1 MRIAIIGKDFLN
13 MTLDAKQKIGAT
25 LVVGGGIAGVQAA
38 LDLANSGIRVY
49 LLERSPAIGGKM
61 AQLDKTFP
69 TNDCA
74 MCIVSPKL
82 VEAGRH
88 LNIEIMTNA
97 DLVSLEGESGHFK
110 AKIRR
115 HPRYVDMSKCTS
127 CDDCTEVCPIFLP
140 NEFNEGLDQRRA
152 IYRPY
157 PQAVPNTFLV
167 TKRGTSPCKNTCPAE
182 TSAQGYIA
190 LIQAGRYKEAL
201 DVVKEYNPFPA
212 SVGRVCNHPCE
223 EKCNRG
229 KLDSPVAICSLKRF
243 VADWVYEH
251 RDELNKEAQSSE
263 FGVPSDKDEGIE
275 RPKAKI
281 AIIGAGPAGLS
292 CAHQLSRMG
301 YQVTIFEALPVAGG
315 MMRVGIPSYRL
326 PRDVLQREID
336 EIIKHPH
343 VELRLNSPIRN
354 INSLFDAGYSAVFL
368 AMGAHEAQ
376 KLGIPGEDTAGVHH
390 GVPFL
395 QAVSLAERH
404 GIMEG
409 FEDRFLIAF
418 GIPIAP
424 KVGEKTV
431 VIGGGNVA
439 VDAARTALRLGAKE
453 VSILYRRSRDEMP
466 ANSWE
471 IEAAEKEGIAIQIL
485 TAPIEVVAKDGR
497 VSGIRCIKMELGEPD
512 ASGRRRPIPVKDSEY
527 DIPADTMIAAVA
539 QAPEISFLDE
549 SHGLEVTAKGTFA
562 VDSQTLATQRPGVFA
577 GGDVARGPWIL
588 IQAIADGRR
597 GALSIDR
604 YLRGVDLLTPREQI
618 PLPVVDLSQEEIAQR
633 IEEGKV
639 DLTPRTAV
647 PELPERERIRDF
659 REVELVLTEE
669 QAKQEAARCLNC
681 GICSE
686 CHLCVQVCK
695 REAIDHQ
702 QVDVM
707 EELEI
712 GSVILSPG
720 YSLYRPDLSPELGYG
735 RYPNVV
741 TSMEFERMLSASGPW
756 GGHLTRRSP
765 DHREPKKIAFLQC
778 VGSREKERDY
788 CSSVCCMYA
797 TKEAMLAM
805 EHIPGVEIKIFQM
818 DMRAFGKGFDA
829 YFERGKEKGIQYIP
843 CRISGLEEDPETKDI
858 LIQYESSENGHA
870 TREERVDLVILSIGM
885 SALPDA
891 EKLAEASG
899 IELDP
904 HHFCFTRD
912 FQPVETSR
920 AGVFACGAFTEP
932 KDIPDSVIQA
942 SGAAAKALSV
952 IGEARGTLVRKKE
965 YPPEREVLPDEEP
978 RIGAFICSCGTNIA
992 GTVDVKEVVEFAK
1005 SIPGVVHVENTIYT
1019 CSADS
1024 LKLIQERI
1032 QELNLNRVVVASC
1045 TPRTHEPLF
1054 RDTIREVG
1062 LNPYL
1067 FEMANIRDQ
1076 CSWVHMNLKEE
1087 ATEKAKHLV
1096 RMAIGCSRNLEPLHQ
1111 VPRSLVHR
1119 CLIVGGGLAG
1129 MVAALS
1135 MAEQGYQVFLIEREK
1150 SLGGRLRQI
1159 FYSGNGGDPQT
1170 YLREI
1175 IKRIENH
1182 PRIEVLKGYQVVE
1195 HEGAVGNFKT
1205 KVAQL
1210 DGSSQKVLDHGA
1222 TIIATGGKE
1231 YRGKAYLL
1239 GEDPRVITQE
1249 EFEKRLSLSDP
1260 SVSKA
1265 KSIVIIQCVGPWD
1278 EDPAKIFYC
1287 SRICCSVA
1295 VKNAIRI
1302 KELYPEASVTV
1313 LYKDMRTYG
1322 FKESFYTQ
1330 AREKGVLFV
1339 RFGEKKKPSVF
1350 LSNGQLSVQ
1359 LDDPMLHLPFTL
1371 HPDLLVLSEAV
1382 VPNEGSKELA
1392 NLFKFPL
1399 TLDGFFLEAHVKL
1412 RPVDFA
1418 TDGLYLCGMAHYPK
1432 SINETISQAEA
1443 ASARAATILSQE
1455 TLQVGGVVAMVEGE
1469 RCAACLTCVR
1479 VCPYEVPVINAKG
1492 EAEIDLAKCK
1502 GCGTCVAECPARAIE
1517 LMHFRDPQLWAKCEA
1532 LTMEVSSEFKD
1543 NSLIVS

>member
-1 MRIAIIGKDFLN
+1 MN
-13 MTLDAKQKIGAT
+13 EKIGAA

-38 LDLANSGIRVY
+38 LDLANSGIKVY

-88 LNIEIMTNA
+88 LNIDIITNSE
-97 DLVSLEGESGHFK
+97 LVSLEGEAGHFK
-110 AKIRR
+110 AVIRK
-115 HPRYVDMSKCTS
+115 HPRYVDLSKCTS
-127 CDDCTEVCPIFLP
+127 CNDCTEVCPVFLP
-140 NEFNEGLDQRRA
+140 NEFNEGLDQRKA
-152 IYRPY
+152 IYRSY

-190 LIQAGRYKEAL
+190 LIQAGRYQEAL

-229 KLDSPVAICSLKRF
+229 KLDSPVAICALKRF

-251 RDELNKEAQSSE
+251 RDELKKKETTTHGSRLTSHE
-263 FGVPSDKDEGIE
+263 SIEGSE
-275 RPKAKI
+275 RPRAKV
-281 AIIGAGPAGLS
+281 AIVGAGPAGLS

-301 YQVTIFEALPVAGG
+301 YPATIFEALPVAGG

-336 EIIKHPH
+336 EILNHPL
-343 VELRLNSPIRN
+343 VTLKLNTPIRN

-376 KLGIPGEDTAGVHH
+376 KLGIPGEETSGVHH

-395 QAVSLAERH
+395 QAVSLAEKH
-404 GIMEG
+404 GVMEG

-439 VDAARTALRLGAKE
+439 IDAARTALRLGAKE
-453 VSILYRRSRDEMP
+453 VQILYRRSRDEMP

-471 IEAAEKEGIAIQIL
+471 IEAAEREGIKIQIL
-485 TAPIEVVAKDGR
+485 TAPVEVVAKDGR

-512 ASGRRRPIPVKDSEY
+512 ASGRRRPIPVQGSEY
-527 DIPADTMIAAVA
+527 VVSADTMIAAVA

-549 SHGLEVTAKGTFA
+549 SHGLDITSKGTFA
-562 VDSQTLATQRPGVFA
+562 VDPHTLATNRPGVFA

-604 YLRGVDLLTPREQI
+604 YLRGVDLLTPREMI
-618 PLPVVDLSQEEIAQR
+618 PLPVVDLSKEEINQM

-639 DLTPRTAV
+639 DLSPRTKIPEV
-647 PELPERERIRDF
+647 PEKERIQDF
-659 REVELVLTEE
+659 REVELVLTEG
-669 QAKQEAARCLNC
+669 QAKQEAARCLAC

-702 QVDVM
+702 QADMV
-707 EELEI
+707 EELEV

-720 YSLYRPDLSPELGYG
+720 YSLYQPELSPELGYG

-741 TSMEFERMLSASGPW
+741 TSMEFERMLSASGPF
-756 GGHLTRRSP
+756 GGHVTRRS

-778 VGSREKERDY
+778 VGSREKEHDY

-829 YFERGKEKGIQYIP
+829 YFERGKKKGIQYIP
-843 CRISGLEEDPETKDI
+843 CRISGLEEDPETRDI
-858 LIQYESSENGHA
+858 LIQYESSQEGHSVNQ
-870 TREERVDLVILSIGM
+870 EERVDLVILSIGM

-891 EKLAEASG
+891 RMLAKASG
-899 IELDP
+899 VELGL
-904 HHFCFTRD
+904 HQFCLTQD
-912 FQPVETSR
+912 FHPIETSR
-920 AGVFACGAFTEP
+920 PGVFACGAFTEP

-965 YPPEREVLPDEEP
+965 YPPEKEVRTDEEP
-978 RIGAFICSCGTNIA
+978 RVGAFICSCGTNIA

-1005 SIPGVVHVENTIYT
+1005 SLPGVVHVENTIYT

-1024 LKLIQERI
+1024 LKLIQERVK
-1032 QELNLNRVVVASC
+1032 ELNLNRVVVASC

-1076 CSWVHMNLKEE
+1076 CSWVHMNLKAE

-1096 RMAIGCSRNLEPLHQ
+1096 RMAIACSSKLEPLHQ
-1111 VPRSLVHR
+1111 VPRDLVHN
-1119 CLIVGGGLAG
+1119 CLVVGGGLAG
-1129 MVAALS
+1129 MTAALS
-1135 MAEQGYQVFLIEREK
+1135 MAEQGYPVFLIEREK
-1150 SLGGRLRQI
+1150 ELGGRLRQVY
-1159 FYSGNGGDPQT
+1159 YSGNGGDPQVF
-1170 YLREI
+1170 LREL
-1175 IKRIENH
+1175 IKRVEGH
-1182 PRIEVLKGYQVVE
+1182 PKIEVLKGYQVVE

-1205 KVAQL
+1205 KVAQK
-1210 DGSSQKVLDHGA
+1210 DGSGKRVLDHGA

-1231 YRGKAYLL
+1231 YRGHAYFL
-1239 GEDPRVITQE
+1239 GEDSKVITQQ
-1249 EFEKRLSLSDP
+1249 EFEERISLSD
-1260 SVSKA
+1260 SSLSKA
-1265 KSIVIIQCVGPWD
+1265 KSIVMIQCVGPWD
-1278 EDPAKIFYC
+1278 DDPAKVFYC
-1287 SRICCSVA
+1287 SRICCNVA

-1302 KELYPEASVTV
+1302 KELYPEVSVTI

-1322 FKESFYTQ
+1322 FKEAFYTQ
-1330 AREKGVLFV
+1330 AREKGVLFI
-1339 RFGEKKKPSVF
+1339 RFDEKKKPSVS
-1350 LSNGQLSVQ
+1350 LTNGKLSVQ
-1359 LDDPMLHLPFTL
+1359 IEDPMLHLPLAFY
-1371 HPDLLVLSEAV
+1371 PDLLVLSEAV

-1432 SINETISQAEA
+1432 SINETIAQAEA

-1455 TLQVGGVVAMVEGE
+1455 ALQVGGVVAVVEGE

-1502 GCGTCVAECPARAIE
+1502 GCGSCVAECPARAIE
-1517 LMHFRDPQLWAKCEA
+1517 LMHFRDSQLWAKCEA
-1532 LTMEVSSEFKD
+1532 LVMDLSAERIEQRT
-1543 NSLIVS
+1543 

>member
-1 MRIAIIGKDFLN
+1 MN
-13 MTLDAKQKIGAT
+13 EKIGAA

-38 LDLANSGIRVY
+38 LDLANSGIKVY

-88 LNIEIMTNA
+88 LNIEIITNSE
-97 DLVSLEGESGHFK
+97 LVSLEGEVGHFK
-110 AKIRR
+110 AKIRKQ
-115 HPRYVDMSKCTS
+115 PRYVEMNKCTS
-127 CDDCTEVCPIFLP
+127 CNDCTEVCPIFLP

-229 KLDSPVAICSLKRF
+229 KLDRPVSICSLKRF

-251 RDELNKEAQSSE
+251 REELKGQITPHESHMTASISNEQ
-263 FGVPSDKDEGIE
+263 IE
-275 RPKAKI
+275 RPKAKV
-281 AIIGAGPAGLS
+281 AIVGAGPAGLS

-301 YQVTIFEALPVAGG
+301 YSVTIFEALPVAGG

-336 EIIKHPH
+336 EIINHPN
-343 VELRLNSPIRN
+343 VELKLNFPIRN
-354 INSLFDAGYSAVFL
+354 INRLFDAGFSAVFL

-376 KLGIPGEDTAGVHH
+376 KLGIPGEEVVGVHH

-404 GIMEG
+404 GVTEG

-439 VDAARTALRLGAKE
+439 IDAARTALRLGAKK

-471 IEAAEKEGIAIQIL
+471 IEAAEKEGIELQIL
-485 TAPIEVVAKDGR
+485 SAPVEVVSKGER
-497 VSGIRCIKMELGEPD
+497 ISGIRCIKMELGEPD
-512 ASGRRRPIPVKDSEY
+512 ASGRRRPIPIQGSEY
-527 DIPADTMIAAVA
+527 IVPADTMIAAVA

-549 SHGLEVTAKGTFA
+549 SHGLEVTPKGTFA
-562 VDSQTLATQRPGVFA
+562 VDPQTLATNRPGIFA

-604 YLRGVDLLTPREQI
+604 YLRGVDLLTPREQV
-618 PLPVVDLSQEEIAQR
+618 PLPVVDLSKEEIDQMVK
-633 IEEGKV
+633 EGKV
-639 DLTPRTAV
+639 DLTPRTQI
-647 PELPERERIRDF
+647 PELPEKERIQDF
-659 REVELVLTEE
+659 REVELALTEE
-669 QAKQEAARCLNC
+669 QAKREAARCLAC

-702 QVDVM
+702 QAPV
-707 EELEI
+707 EEEI
-712 GSVILSPG
+712 EVGSVILSPG
-720 YSLYRPDLSPELGYG
+720 YSLYRPELSPELGYG

-756 GGHLTRRSP
+756 GGHITRRSS

-778 VGSREKERDY
+778 VGSREKEHDY

-805 EHIPGVEIKIFQM
+805 EHLPGVEIKIFQM

-858 LIQYESSENGHA
+858 LIGYESSNGGQSVHK
-870 TREERVDLVILSIGM
+870 EERVDLAILSIGM

-891 EKLAEASG
+891 LRLAKATG

-904 HHFCFTRD
+904 YEFCLTRD
-912 FQPVETSR
+912 FRPVETSR
-920 AGVFACGAFTEP
+920 PGVFACGAFTEP
-932 KDIPDSVIQA
+932 KDIPDSVVQA
-942 SGAAAKALSV
+942 SGAAAKVLSV

-965 YPPEREVLPDEEP
+965 FPPEREISPQEEP

-992 GTVDVKEVVEFAK
+992 GTVDVKGIVEFAK
-1005 SIPGVVHVENTIYT
+1005 TLPGVVHAENTIYT

-1024 LKLIQERI
+1024 LKLIQERVK
-1032 QELNLNRVVVASC
+1032 ELNLNRVVVASC

-1087 ATEKAKHLV
+1087 ATEKAKDLV
-1096 RMAIGCSRNLEPLHQ
+1096 RMAIACSKNLEPLHQ
-1111 VPRSLVHR
+1111 VPRPLVHS
-1119 CLIVGGGLAG
+1119 CLVVGGGLAG

-1135 MAEQGYQVFLIEREK
+1135 MAEQGYSVFLVEREK
-1150 SLGGRLRQI
+1150 ELGGRLRQI
-1159 FYSGNGGDPQT
+1159 YYSENGGNPQD
-1170 YLREI
+1170 YLKEL
-1175 IKRIENH
+1175 IKRIESH
-1182 PRIEVLKGYQVVE
+1182 PRIEILKGVQVFA

-1205 KVAQL
+1205 KIAKT
-1210 DGSSQKVLDHGA
+1210 DGSMERTIDHGA

-1239 GEDPRVITQE
+1239 GQDTRVITQE
-1249 EFEKRLSLSDP
+1249 ELEKRISLSDP
-1260 SVSKA
+1260 SLSKA
-1265 KSIVIIQCVGPWD
+1265 KSIVMIQCVGPWD
-1278 EDPAKIFYC
+1278 DDRSKSFYC
-1287 SRICCSVA
+1287 SRVCCSVA

-1302 KELYPEASVTV
+1302 KEIYPKASVTI
-1313 LYKDMRTYG
+1313 LYRDMRTYG
-1322 FKESFYTQ
+1322 FKEAFYTQ

-1339 RFGEKKKPSVF
+1339 RFDEKKKPSVS
-1350 LSNGQLSVQ
+1350 LSDGQLCVQ
-1359 LDDPMLHLPFTL
+1359 IEDPMLHLPLTL
-1371 HPDLLVLSEAV
+1371 QPDLLILSEAV

-1392 NLFKFPL
+1392 NLFKFPI

-1443 ASARAATILSQE
+1443 ASARAATVLSQE
-1455 TLQVGGVVAMVEGE
+1455 VLQVGGVVAVVEGE

-1502 GCGTCVAECPARAIE
+1502 GCG
-1517 LMHFRDPQLWAKCEA
+1517 
-1532 LTMEVSSEFKD
+1532 
-1543 NSLIVS
+1543 

>member
-1 MRIAIIGKDFLN
+1 MSPGENR
-13 MTLDAKQKIGAT
+13 KIGAA

-38 LDLANSGIRVY
+38 LDLANSGIKVY

-88 LNIEIMTNA
+88 LNVEIITNSE
-97 DLVSLEGESGHFK
+97 LVSLEGEAGHFK
-110 AKIRR
+110 ATIRK
-115 HPRYVDMSKCTS
+115 HPRYVEMSKCTS
-127 CDDCTEVCPIFLP
+127 CDDCTDVCPILLP
-140 NEFNEGLDQRRA
+140 NEFNERLDQRKA

-201 DVVKEYNPFPA
+201 DVIKEYNPFPA

-229 KLDSPVAICSLKRF
+229 KLDSPVSICSLKRF
-243 VADWVYEH
+243 AADWVYEH
-251 RDELNKEAQSSE
+251 REEL
-263 FGVPSDKDEGIE
+263 KDQITPHASHTALNAPGEMIE
-275 RPKAKI
+275 RPRARI
-281 AIIGAGPAGLS
+281 AIVGAGPAGLS

-301 YQVTIFEALPVAGG
+301 YQTTIFEALPVAGG

-336 EIIKHPH
+336 EILNHPL
-343 VELRLNSPIRN
+343 VELKLDTPIRN
-354 INSLFDAGYSAVFL
+354 INSLFDAGYSAVFV
-368 AMGAHEAQ
+368 AMGAHEPQ
-376 KLGIPGEDTAGVHH
+376 KLGIPGEDAQGVHY

-404 GIMEG
+404 GVMEG

-424 KVGEKTV
+424 KAGEKTV

-439 VDAARTALRLGAKE
+439 IDAARTALRLGAKE

-471 IEAAEKEGIAIQIL
+471 IEAAEKEGIHLQIL
-485 TAPIEVVAKDGR
+485 TAPVEVVAKDGR
-497 VSGIRCIKMELGEPD
+497 VSGVRCVKMELGEPD
-512 ASGRRRPIPVKDSEY
+512 ASGRRRPIPIKGSEF
-527 DIPADTMIAAVA
+527 IVPADTMIASVA

-549 SHGLEVTAKGTFA
+549 SHGLEVTSKGTFS
-562 VDSQTLATQRPGVFA
+562 VDPHTLATNRPGVFA

-618 PLPVVDLSQEEIAQR
+618 PLPVVDLSKDEINEM

-639 DLTPRTAV
+639 DLTQRTMV
-647 PELPERERIRDF
+647 PELPEQERILDF

-669 QAKQEAARCLNC
+669 QAKREAARCLAC

-702 QVDVM
+702 QAPV
-707 EELEI
+707 EEEVEV

-720 YSLYRPDLSPELGYG
+720 YSLYRPELSPELGYG
-735 RYPNVV
+735 RYANVV

-756 GGHLTRRSP
+756 GGHVTRRSS
-765 DHREPKKIAFLQC
+765 DHREPRKIAFLQC
-778 VGSREKERDY
+778 VGSREKEHDY

-805 EHIPGVEIKIFQM
+805 EHVPGVEIKIFQM

-858 LIQYESSENGHA
+858 LIRYESSDGD
-870 TREERVDLVILSIGM
+870 RSSIKEERVDLVILSIGM
-885 SALPDA
+885 SALPNA
-891 EKLAEASG
+891 QMLARASG

-904 HHFCFTRD
+904 HQFCFTQD

-920 AGVFACGAFTEP
+920 SGVFACGAFTEP

-942 SGAAAKALSV
+942 SGAAAKALSI

-965 YPPEREVLPDEEP
+965 YPPEREVSPGEEP
-978 RIGAFICSCGTNIA
+978 RVGVFICSCGTNIA
-992 GTVDVKEVVEFAK
+992 GTVDVKGVVEFAK
-1005 SIPGVVHVENTIYT
+1005 SLPGVAHAENTIYT

-1024 LKLIQERI
+1024 LKLIQERVK
-1032 QELNLNRVVVASC
+1032 ELNLNRVVVASC

-1076 CSWVHMNLKEE
+1076 CSWVHMNLKNE
-1087 ATEKAKHLV
+1087 ATEKAKNLV
-1096 RMAIGCSRNLEPLHQ
+1096 RMAIACSKNLQPLHQ
-1111 VPRSLVHR
+1111 VPRSLVHS

-1129 MVAALS
+1129 MISALS
-1135 MAEQGYQVFLIEREK
+1135 MAEQGYTVYLTEREK
-1150 SLGGRLRQI
+1150 ELGGRLRRI
-1159 FYSGNGGDPQT
+1159 FYSGDGGDPQS
-1170 YLREI
+1170 YLREL
-1175 IKRIENH
+1175 IKKVENH

-1205 KVAQL
+1205 NVAN
-1210 DGSSQKVLDHGA
+1210 GSAQRVLEHGT

-1249 EFEKRLSLSDP
+1249 ELEKRISVSDP
-1260 SVSKA
+1260 DLSRA
-1265 KSIVIIQCVGPWD
+1265 KSVVMIQCVGPWD
-1278 EDPAKIFYC
+1278 EDPAKTFYC

-1302 KELYPEASVTV
+1302 KELHPETSVTI

-1322 FKESFYTQ
+1322 FKEVFYTE
-1330 AREKGVLFV
+1330 ARKKGVLFV
-1339 RFGEKKKPSVF
+1339 RFDEKKKPTVS
-1350 LSNGQLSVQ
+1350 LSNGQLSIQ
-1359 LDDPMLHLPFTL
+1359 IDDPMLHLPLGL
-1371 HPDLLVLSEAV
+1371 HPDVLVLSEAV

-1455 TLQVGGVVAMVEGE
+1455 ALQVGGVVAMVEGE

-1502 GCGTCVAECPARAIE
+1502 GCGSCAAECPARAIE
-1517 LMHFRDPQLWAKCEA
+1517 LMHFRDPQLWAKCQA
-1532 LTMEVSSEFKD
+1532 LVISAAA
-1543 NSLIVS
+1543 

>member
-1 MRIAIIGKDFLN
+1 
-13 MTLDAKQKIGAT
+13 
-25 LVVGGGIAGVQAA
+25 
-38 LDLANSGIRVY
+38 
-49 LLERSPAIGGKM
+49 
-61 AQLDKTFP
+61 
-69 TNDCA
+69 
-74 MCIVSPKL
+74 MCIISPKL

-88 LNIEIMTNA
+88 LNIDIITNA
-97 DLVSLEGESGHFK
+97 ELVSLDGEAGHFK
-110 AKIRR
+110 ATVRK

-127 CDDCTEVCPIFLP
+127 CNDCTEVCPIFLP
-140 NEFNEGLDQRRA
+140 NEFNEGLDQRKA
-152 IYRPY
+152 IYRLY

-167 TKRGTSPCKNTCPAE
+167 TKRGTSPCKHTCPAE
-182 TSAQGYIA
+182 TSAQGYVA

-229 KLDSPVAICSLKRF
+229 KLDTPVSICALKRF

-251 RDELNKEAQSSE
+251 PDELKKEE
-263 FGVPSDKDEGIE
+263 EKEKVVPKEEPE
-275 RPKAKI
+275 RPKAKV

-292 CAHQLSRMG
+292 CAHHLVRMG
-301 YQVTIFEALPVAGG
+301 YQTTIFEALPVAGG

-336 EIIKHPH
+336 EILAQG
-343 VELRLNSPIRN
+343 VELKLNTPIRN
-354 INSLFDAGYSAVFL
+354 INSLFNAGYSAVFL
-368 AMGAHEAQ
+368 AIGAHEAQ
-376 KLGIPGEDTAGVHH
+376 KLGIPGEDALGVHH

-395 QAVSLAERH
+395 QGVSLAERH

-409 FEDRFLIAF
+409 FEDRFVIAF

-424 KVGEKTV
+424 KVGKRTI
-431 VIGGGNVA
+431 VIGGGNTA
-439 VDAARTALRLGAKE
+439 VDASRTALRLGAKE
-453 VSILYRRSRDEMP
+453 VVMVYRRSREEMP

-471 IEAAEKEGIAIQIL
+471 IEEAEKEGVKIELL
-485 TAPIEVVAKDGR
+485 TAPVEVVVKEGR
-497 VSGIRCIKMELGEPD
+497 VTGIQCVKMELGEPD
-512 ASGRRRPIPVKDSEY
+512 ASGRRRPIPIKGSEFV
-527 DIPADTMIAAVA
+527 IPADTMIAAVA
-539 QAPEISFLDE
+539 QAPEISFLE
-549 SHGLEVTAKGTFA
+549 ETHGLEVTPKGTFG
-562 VDSQTLATQRPGVFA
+562 VDPLTLATNRPGVFA

-618 PLPVVDLSQEEIAQR
+618 PLPVVDLSKEEIDEMVEA
-633 IEEGKV
+633 EEV
-639 DLTPRTAV
+639 NLTPRMTVSMLPTA
-647 PELPERERIRDF
+647 ERIKDF

-669 QAKQEAARCLNC
+669 QAKQEAARCLAC

-702 QVDVM
+702 QADIL
-707 EELEI
+707 EELEV

-720 YSLYRPDLSPELGYG
+720 YALYRPELSPELGYG

-756 GGHLTRRSP
+756 GGHVTRRS
-765 DHREPKKIAFLQC
+765 DHQEPKKIAFLQC
-778 VGSREKERDY
+778 VGSREKEHDY

-858 LIQYESSENGHA
+858 LIQYESSDGGHSVK
-870 TREERVDLVILSIGM
+870 EERVDLVILSIGM
-885 SALPDA
+885 SALPDI
-891 EKLAEASG
+891 EDLAKASG
-899 IELDP
+899 IKLDP
-904 HHFCFTRD
+904 HQFCFTQD
-912 FQPVETSR
+912 FHPVETSR
-920 AGVFACGAFTEP
+920 SGVYACGAFTEP

-942 SGAAAKALSV
+942 SGAAAKALSI

-965 YPPEREVLPDEEP
+965 YPPEREVSPEEEP
-978 RIGAFICSCGTNIA
+978 RIGAFICSCGSNIA
-992 GTVDVKEVVEFAK
+992 GTVDVKEIVEYAK
-1005 SIPGVVHVENTIYT
+1005 SLPGVVHAENTIYT

-1087 ATEKAKHLV
+1087 ATEKAKNLV
-1096 RMAIGCSRNLEPLHQ
+1096 RMAIACSKNLEPLHQ
-1111 VPRSLVHR
+1111 VPRSLIHN
-1119 CLIVGGGLAG
+1119 CLVVGGGLAG

-1150 SLGGRLRQI
+1150 DLGGRVRQI
-1159 FYSGNGGDPQT
+1159 YCSGNGGDPQD
-1170 YLREI
+1170 YLREL

-1182 PRIEVLKGYQVVE
+1182 PRIEVLKGYQVVG

-1205 KVAQL
+1205 KVA
-1210 DGSSQKVLDHGA
+1210 DGSTQRVLEHGA

-1231 YRGKAYLL
+1231 YRGKAHLF

-1249 EFEKRLSLSDP
+1249 EFEKRISLSDP
-1260 SVSKA
+1260 SLPKA
-1265 KSIVIIQCVGPWD
+1265 KSIVMIQCVGPWD
-1278 EDPAKIFYC
+1278 EDPSKLFYC

-1295 VKNAIRI
+1295 VKNAIKL
-1302 KELYPEASVTV
+1302 KELYPEASITI

-1322 FKESFYTQ
+1322 FKEAFYTE

-1339 RFGEKKKPSVF
+1339 RFDEKKKPFVS
-1350 LSNGQLSVQ
+1350 LSDGRLAVQ
-1359 LDDPMLHLPFTL
+1359 LEDPMLHLPLTL

-1432 SINETISQAEA
+1432 SINETIAQAEA

-1455 TLQVGGVVAMVEGE
+1455 MLQVGGVVAVVEGE

-1479 VCPYEVPVINAKG
+1479 VCPYDVPVINVKG

-1502 GCGTCVAECPARAIE
+1502 GCGSCAAECPARAIE
-1517 LMHFRDPQLWAKCEA
+1517 LMHFKDPQLWAKCQA
-1532 LTMEVSSEFKD
+1532 LIIESRA
-1543 NSLIVS
+1543 

>member
-1 MRIAIIGKDFLN
+1 MSPTENK
-13 MTLDAKQKIGAT
+13 KIGAA

-38 LDLANSGIRVY
+38 LDLANSGVKVY
-49 LLERSPAIGGKM
+49 LIERSPAIGGKM

-88 LNIEIMTNA
+88 LNIEIITNSE
-97 DLVSLEGESGHFK
+97 LVSLAGEAGHFK
-110 AKIRR
+110 ATIRKN
-115 HPRYVDMSKCTS
+115 PRYVEMSKCTS
-127 CDDCTEVCPIFLP
+127 CNDCTEVCPILLP
-140 NEFNEGLDQRRA
+140 NEFNEGLDQRKA

-201 DVVKEYNPFPA
+201 DVIKEYNPFPA

-229 KLDSPVAICSLKRF
+229 KLDSPVSICSLKRF
-243 VADWVYEH
+243 TADWVYEH
-251 RDELNKEAQSSE
+251 REELKKEEVTNHESRVTSHE
-263 FGVPSDKDEGIE
+263 EIE
-275 RPKAKI
+275 RPKAKT
-281 AIIGAGPAGLS
+281 AIVGAGPAGLS

-301 YQVTIFEALPVAGG
+301 YQITIFEALPVAGG

-336 EIIKHPH
+336 EILRHPL
-343 VELRLNSPIRN
+343 VELKLNTPIRN
-354 INSLFDAGYSAVFL
+354 INSLFDAGYSTIFV
-368 AMGAHEAQ
+368 AMGAHEPQ
-376 KLGIPGEDTAGVHH
+376 KLGIPGEDAQGVHY

-404 GIMEG
+404 GVMEG

-439 VDAARTALRLGAKE
+439 IDAARTALRLGAKE

-471 IEAAEKEGIAIQIL
+471 IEAAEKEGIRLQIL
-485 TAPIEVVAKDGR
+485 TAPVEVMAKDGR
-497 VSGIRCIKMELGEPD
+497 VSGVRCIKMELGEPD
-512 ASGRRRPIPVKDSEY
+512 ASGRRRPIPIKGSEF
-527 DIPADTMIAAVA
+527 IVPADTMIASVA

-549 SHGLEVTAKGTFA
+549 SHGLEVTSKGTFS
-562 VDSQTLATQRPGVFA
+562 VDPHTLATNRPGVFA

-604 YLRGVDLLTPREQI
+604 YLRRVDLLTPREQI
-618 PLPVVDLSQEEIAQR
+618 PLPVVDLSKEEINEM

-639 DLTPRTAV
+639 DLTPRTMA
-647 PELPERERIRDF
+647 PELPEQERIQDF

-669 QAKQEAARCLNC
+669 QAKQEAARCLAC

-702 QVDVM
+702 QAPV
-707 EELEI
+707 EEEI
-712 GSVILSPG
+712 EVGSVILSPG
-720 YSLYRPDLSPELGYG
+720 YSLYQPELSPELGYG
-735 RYPNVV
+735 RYANVV

-756 GGHLTRRSP
+756 GGHVTRRSS

-778 VGSREKERDY
+778 VGSREKEHDY

-805 EHIPGVEIKIFQM
+805 EHVPGVDIKIFQM

-858 LIQYESSENGHA
+858 LIRYESSAGDHSSVKD
-870 TREERVDLVILSIGM
+870 ERVDLAILSIGM
-885 SALPDA
+885 SALPNA
-891 EKLAEASG
+891 QVLASASG
-899 IELDP
+899 IELDS
-904 HHFCFTRD
+904 HQFCFTQD

-920 AGVFACGAFTEP
+920 SGVFACGAFTEP

-942 SGAAAKALSV
+942 SGAAAKALSI

-965 YPPEREVLPDEEP
+965 YPPEREISPDEEP
-978 RIGAFICSCGTNIA
+978 RVGVFVCSCGTNIA
-992 GTVDVKEVVEFAK
+992 GTVNVKEVVEFVK
-1005 SIPGVVHVENTIYT
+1005 SLPGVVHAENTIYT

-1024 LKLIQERI
+1024 LKLIQERVK
-1032 QELNLNRVVVASC
+1032 ELNLNRVVVASC

-1087 ATEKAKHLV
+1087 ATEKAKNLV
-1096 RMAIGCSRNLEPLHQ
+1096 RMAIACSKNLEPLHQ
-1111 VPRSLVHR
+1111 VPRSLVHS

-1129 MVAALS
+1129 MISALS
-1135 MAEQGYQVFLIEREK
+1135 MAEQGYTVYLAEREK
-1150 SLGGRLRQI
+1150 ELGGRLRQI
-1159 FYSGNGGDPQT
+1159 FYSVDGGDPQAF
-1170 YLREI
+1170 LKEL
-1175 IKRIENH
+1175 IKKVERH
-1182 PRIEVLKGYQVVE
+1182 PRIEVLKGYEVVG

-1205 KVAQL
+1205 KVAN
-1210 DGSSQKVLDHGA
+1210 GSAPRVLEHGT
-1222 TIIATGGKE
+1222 TIISTGGRE
-1231 YRGKAYLL
+1231 HRGKAYLL

-1249 EFEKRLSLSDP
+1249 EFEKRISLSDP
-1260 SVSKA
+1260 NLSKA
-1265 KSIVIIQCVGPWD
+1265 KSVVMIQCVGPWD
-1278 EDPAKIFYC
+1278 EDPAKTFYC
-1287 SRICCSVA
+1287 SRVCCSVA

-1302 KELYPEASVTV
+1302 KELHPETSVTI

-1322 FKESFYTQ
+1322 FKETFYTQ

-1339 RFGEKKKPSVF
+1339 RFDEKKKPSVL
-1350 LSNGQLSVQ
+1350 LSDGQLSVQ
-1359 LDDPMLHLPFTL
+1359 IEDPMLHIPLTL
-1371 HPDLLVLSEAV
+1371 RPDVLVLSEAV

-1455 TLQVGGVVAMVEGE
+1455 ALQVGGVVAVVEGE

-1502 GCGTCVAECPARAIE
+1502 GCGSCAAECPARAIE
-1517 LMHFRDPQLWAKCEA
+1517 LMHFRDPQLWAKCQA
-1532 LTMEVSSEFKD
+1532 LVVTAENIARSA
-1543 NSLIVS
+1543 

>member
-1 MRIAIIGKDFLN
+1 MSPNENPKV
-13 MTLDAKQKIGAT
+13 GAA

-38 LDLANSGIRVY
+38 LDLANSGIKVY

-74 MCIVSPKL
+74 MCIISPKL

-88 LNIEIMTNA
+88 LNIEIITNSE
-97 DLVSLEGESGHFK
+97 LVSLDGEAGHFK
-110 AKIRR
+110 ATVRK
-115 HPRYVDMSKCTS
+115 HPRYVDMSQCTS
-127 CDDCTEVCPIFLP
+127 CNDCTEVCPIFLP
-140 NEFNEGLDQRRA
+140 NEFNEGLDQRKA

-229 KLDSPVAICSLKRF
+229 KLDTPVSICALKRF

-251 RDELNKEAQSSE
+251 PDELKKEE
-263 FGVPSDKDEGIE
+263 EKEKVVPKEEPE
-275 RPKAKI
+275 RPKAKV

-292 CAHQLSRMG
+292 CAHHLVRMG
-301 YQVTIFEALPVAGG
+301 YQTTIFEALPVAGG

-336 EIIKHPH
+336 EILAQG
-343 VELRLNSPIRN
+343 VELKLNTPIRN
-354 INSLFDAGYSAVFL
+354 INSLFNAGYSAVFL
-368 AMGAHEAQ
+368 AIGAHEAQ
-376 KLGIPGEDTAGVHH
+376 KLGIPGEDALGVHH

-395 QAVSLAERH
+395 QGVSLAERH

-409 FEDRFLIAF
+409 FEDRFVIAF

-424 KVGEKTV
+424 KVGKRTI
-431 VIGGGNVA
+431 VIGGGNTA
-439 VDAARTALRLGAKE
+439 VDASRTALRLGAKE
-453 VSILYRRSRDEMP
+453 VVMVYRRSREEMP

-471 IEAAEKEGIAIQIL
+471 IEEAEKEGVKIELL
-485 TAPIEVVAKDGR
+485 TAPVEVVVKEGR
-497 VSGIRCIKMELGEPD
+497 VTGIQCVKMELGEPD
-512 ASGRRRPIPVKDSEY
+512 ASGRRRPIPIKGSEFV
-527 DIPADTMIAAVA
+527 IPADTMIAAVA
-539 QAPEISFLDE
+539 QAPEISFLE
-549 SHGLEVTAKGTFA
+549 ETHGLEVTPKGTFG
-562 VDSQTLATQRPGVFA
+562 VDPLTLATNRPGVFA

-618 PLPVVDLSQEEIAQR
+618 PLPVVDLSKEEIDEMVEA
-633 IEEGKV
+633 EEV
-639 DLTPRTAV
+639 NLTPRMTVSMLPTA
-647 PELPERERIRDF
+647 ERIKDF

-669 QAKQEAARCLNC
+669 QAKQEAARCLAC

-702 QVDVM
+702 QADIL
-707 EELEI
+707 EELEV

-720 YSLYRPDLSPELGYG
+720 YALYRPELSPELGYG

-756 GGHLTRRSP
+756 GGHVTRRS
-765 DHREPKKIAFLQC
+765 DHQEPKKIAFLQC
-778 VGSREKERDY
+778 VGSREKEHDY

-858 LIQYESSENGHA
+858 LIQYESSDGGHSVK
-870 TREERVDLVILSIGM
+870 EERVDLVILSIGM
-885 SALPDA
+885 SALPDI
-891 EKLAEASG
+891 EDLAKASG
-899 IELDP
+899 IKLDP
-904 HHFCFTRD
+904 HQFCFTQD
-912 FQPVETSR
+912 FHPVETSR
-920 AGVFACGAFTEP
+920 SGVYACGAFTEP

-942 SGAAAKALSV
+942 SGAAAKALSI

-965 YPPEREVLPDEEP
+965 YPPEREVSPEEEP
-978 RIGAFICSCGTNIA
+978 RIGAFICSCGSNIA
-992 GTVDVKEVVEFAK
+992 GTVDVKEIVEYAK
-1005 SIPGVVHVENTIYT
+1005 SLPGVVHAENTIYT

-1087 ATEKAKHLV
+1087 ATEKAKNLV
-1096 RMAIGCSRNLEPLHQ
+1096 RMAIACSKNLEPLHQ
-1111 VPRSLVHR
+1111 VPRSLIHN
-1119 CLIVGGGLAG
+1119 CLVVGGGLAG

-1150 SLGGRLRQI
+1150 DLGGRVRQI
-1159 FYSGNGGDPQT
+1159 YCSGNGGDPQD
-1170 YLREI
+1170 YLREL

-1182 PRIEVLKGYQVVE
+1182 PRIEVLKGYQVVG

-1205 KVAQL
+1205 KVA
-1210 DGSSQKVLDHGA
+1210 DGSTQRVLEHGA

-1231 YRGKAYLL
+1231 YRGKAHLF

-1249 EFEKRLSLSDP
+1249 EFEKRISLSDP
-1260 SVSKA
+1260 SLPKA
-1265 KSIVIIQCVGPWD
+1265 KSIVMIQCVGPWD
-1278 EDPAKIFYC
+1278 EDPSKLFYC

-1295 VKNAIRI
+1295 VKNAIKL
-1302 KELYPEASVTV
+1302 KELYPEASITI

-1322 FKESFYTQ
+1322 FKEAFYTE

-1339 RFGEKKKPSVF
+1339 RFDEKKKPFVS
-1350 LSNGQLSVQ
+1350 LSDGRLAVQ
-1359 LDDPMLHLPFTL
+1359 LEDPMLHLPLTL

-1432 SINETISQAEA
+1432 SINETIAQAEA

-1455 TLQVGGVVAMVEGE
+1455 MLQVGGVVAVVEGE

-1502 GCGTCVAECPARAIE
+1502 GCGSCAAECPARAIE
-1517 LMHFRDPQLWAKCEA
+1517 LMHFRDCQLQAKCQA
-1532 LTMEVSSEFKD
+1532 LVYSIEQSAES
-1543 NSLIVS
+1543 IA

>member
-1 MRIAIIGKDFLN
+1 MSPQGNK
-13 MTLDAKQKIGAT
+13 KIGAA

-38 LDLANSGIRVY
+38 LDLANSGIKVY

-88 LNIEIMTNA
+88 LNIEVITNSE
-97 DLVSLEGESGHFK
+97 LVSLEGEAGHFK
-110 AKIRR
+110 ATIKI

-127 CDDCTEVCPIFLP
+127 CNDCTEVCPIILP
-140 NEFNEGLDQRRA
+140 NEFNEGLDQRKA

-229 KLDSPVAICSLKRF
+229 KLDSPVSICSLKRF
-243 VADWVYEH
+243 AADWVYEH
-251 RDELNKEAQSSE
+251 RDEIKKEVSSFE
-263 FGVPSDKDEGIE
+263 FRVNPQEEIE
-275 RPKAKI
+275 RPKAKV

-301 YQVTIFEALPVAGG
+301 YQTTIFEALPVAGG

-336 EIIKHPH
+336 EIINHPK
-343 VELRLNSPIRN
+343 VELKLNSPIRN
-354 INSLFDAGYSAVFL
+354 INSLLDAGYSAIFL

-376 KLGIPGEDTAGVHH
+376 KLGIQGEEVSGVHH

-404 GIMEG
+404 GVMEG
-409 FEDRFLIAF
+409 FEDRFLVAF

-424 KVGEKTV
+424 KIGAKTV

-439 VDAARTALRLGAKE
+439 IDAARTALRLGAKE
-453 VSILYRRSRDEMP
+453 VHILYRRSRDEMP

-471 IEAAEKEGIAIQIL
+471 IEAAEKEGIKIQIL
-485 TAPIEVVAKDGR
+485 TAPVEVLAKDGR
-497 VSGIRCIKMELGEPD
+497 VSGVRCIKMELGEPD
-512 ASGRRRPIPVKDSEY
+512 RSGRRRPIPIKGSEFVV
-527 DIPADTMIAAVA
+527 PADTMIAAVA

-549 SHGLEVTAKGTFA
+549 SHGLEVTPKGTFA
-562 VDSQTLATQRPGVFA
+562 VDPHTLVTNRPGIFA

-618 PLPVVDLSQEEIAQR
+618 PLPVVDLSKEEINQM

-639 DLTPRTAV
+639 DLTPRIEI
-647 PELPERERIRDF
+647 PELPEKERIRDF

-669 QAKQEAARCLNC
+669 QAKKEAARCLAC

-702 QVDVM
+702 QAPL
-707 EELEI
+707 EEEI
-712 GSVILSPG
+712 EVGSVILSPG
-720 YSLYRPDLSPELGYG
+720 YSLYRPELSPELGYG

-756 GGHLTRRSP
+756 GGHVTRRSS

-778 VGSREKERDY
+778 VGSREKEHDY

-805 EHIPGVEIKIFQM
+805 EHLPGVEIKIFQM

-829 YFERGKEKGIQYIP
+829 YFERGREKGIQYIP
-843 CRISGLEEDPETKDI
+843 CRISGLEEDPETQDI
-858 LIQYESSENGHA
+858 LIQYEESNGGYA
-870 TREERVDLVILSIGM
+870 VKEDKVDLVILSIGM
-885 SALPDA
+885 SALPEA
-891 EKLAEASG
+891 QMLANASG
-899 IELDP
+899 IDLNS
-904 HHFCFTRD
+904 HQFCFTQD
-912 FQPVETSR
+912 FQPVETNR
-920 AGVFACGAFTEP
+920 PGVFACGAFTEP

-942 SGAAAKALSV
+942 SGAAAKALA
-952 IGEARGTLVRKKE
+952 ILGEARGTLVREKE
-965 YPPEREVLPDEEP
+965 YPPERKISPEEEP

-1005 SIPGVVHVENTIYT
+1005 SLPGVIHAENTIYT

-1024 LKLIQERI
+1024 LKLIQERVRD
-1032 QELNLNRVVVASC
+1032 LNLNRVVVASC

-1062 LNPYL
+1062 LNPFL

-1076 CSWVHMNLKEE
+1076 CSWVHMNFKEE
-1087 ATEKAKHLV
+1087 ATEKAKNLV
-1096 RMAIGCSRNLEPLHQ
+1096 RMAIACSKNLEPLHQ
-1111 VPRSLVHR
+1111 VPRSLIHN

-1129 MVAALS
+1129 MVSALS
-1135 MAEQGYQVFLIEREK
+1135 MAEQGYPVYLIEREK
-1150 SLGGRLRQI
+1150 ELGGRLRQI
-1159 FYSGNGGDPQT
+1159 YSSGNGGDPQA
-1170 YLREI
+1170 YLRELI
-1175 IKRIENH
+1175 EKVENH
-1182 PRIEVLKGYQVVE
+1182 PRIEVLKGYQIVE

-1205 KVAQL
+1205 KIAQVE
-1210 DGSSQKVLDHGA
+1210 GSMQRVLDHGA
-1222 TIIATGGKE
+1222 TIISTGGKE
-1231 YRGKAYLL
+1231 YRGRAYLL
-1239 GEDPRVITQE
+1239 NEDPRVITQE
-1249 EFEKRLSLSDP
+1249 ELEKRISFADP
-1260 SVSKA
+1260 SLSKA
-1265 KSIVIIQCVGPWD
+1265 KSIVMIQCVGPWD
-1278 EDPAKIFYC
+1278 EDSSKSFYC
-1287 SRICCSVA
+1287 SRICCNVA
-1295 VKNAIRI
+1295 VKNAIGI
-1302 KELYPEASVTV
+1302 KERYPMTSVTI

-1322 FKESFYTQ
+1322 FKEAFYTQ
-1330 AREKGVLFV
+1330 AREKGVLFI
-1339 RFGEKKKPSVF
+1339 RFDDKKKPSVS
-1350 LSNGQLSVQ
+1350 LSNGELSVHIE
-1359 LDDPMLHLPFTL
+1359 DPMLHLPLSL

-1455 TLQVGGVVAMVEGE
+1455 VLQVGGVVAVVEGE

-1479 VCPYEVPVINAKG
+1479 VCPYSVPVINAKG

-1502 GCGTCVAECPARAIE
+1502 GCGSCVAECPARAIE
-1517 LMHFRDPQLWAKCEA
+1517 LMHFKDSQLWAKSQA
-1532 LTMEVSSEFKD
+1532 LILGIEHSV
-1543 NSLIVS
+1543 

>member
-1 MRIAIIGKDFLN
+1 MAPDG
-13 MTLDAKQKIGAT
+13 TQKIGAA

-38 LDLANSGIRVY
+38 LDLANSGIKVY

-88 LNIEIMTNA
+88 LNIEIITNSE
-97 DLVSLEGESGHFK
+97 LVSLEGEAGHFK
-110 AKIRR
+110 AAIRK

-127 CDDCTEVCPIFLP
+127 CNDCTEVCPILLP
-140 NEFNEGLDQRRA
+140 NEFNERLDQRKA

-157 PQAVPNTFLV
+157 PQAVPNTYLV
-167 TKRGTSPCKNTCPAE
+167 TKRGTSPCKHTCPAE

-229 KLDSPVAICSLKRF
+229 KLDTPVAICSLKRF

-251 RDELNKEAQSSE
+251 RDELKKEE
-263 FGVPSDKDEGIE
+263 EKEKVVPKEEPE
-275 RPKAKI
+275 RPTAKV

-336 EIIKHPH
+336 EIIHHPN
-343 VELRLNSPIRN
+343 VELKLNTPIRN
-354 INSLFDAGYSAVFL
+354 INSLFEAGYSTIFV

-376 KLGIPGEDTAGVHH
+376 KLGIPGEDALGVHH

-395 QAVSLAERH
+395 QGVSLAERF
-404 GIMEG
+404 GVTEG
-409 FEDRFLIAF
+409 FEDRFIIAF

-424 KVGEKTV
+424 KVGEKTI

-439 VDAARTALRLGAKE
+439 IDAARTALRLGAKQ
-453 VSILYRRSRDEMP
+453 VSIVYRRSREEMP
-466 ANSWE
+466 ANAWE
-471 IEAAEKEGIAIQIL
+471 IEAAEREGIELQLL
-485 TAPIEVVAKDGR
+485 TAPIEVVKEDGH
-497 VSGIRCIKMELGEPD
+497 VKGVKCVKMELGEPD
-512 ASGRRRPIPVKDSEY
+512 ASGRRRPIPIKDSEY
-527 DIPADTMIAAVA
+527 VIPADAMIAAVA
-539 QAPEISFLDE
+539 QAPEISFLE
-549 SHGLEVTAKGTFA
+549 ETHGLEVTPKGTFA
-562 VDSQTLATQRPGVFA
+562 VDPLTLATNRPGIFA

-604 YLRGVDLLTPREQI
+604 YLRKVPLLTPREQI
-618 PLPVVDLSQEEIAQR
+618 PLPVVDLPQDEINQMV
-633 IEEGKV
+633 EEGKV
-639 DLTPRTAV
+639 DLAPRTKV
-647 PELPERERIRDF
+647 PELPEEERVRNF

-669 QAKQEAARCLNC
+669 QAKQEALRCLSC

-686 CHLCVQVCK
+686 CHLCVLVCK
-695 REAIDHQ
+695 REAVDHQ
-702 QVDVM
+702 QAPLL

-720 YSLYRPDLSPELGYG
+720 YSLYNPELSPELGYG
-735 RYPNVV
+735 RYANVV

-756 GGHLTRRSP
+756 GGHVTRRSP

-778 VGSREKERDY
+778 VGSREKDRDY

-805 EHIPGVEIKIFQM
+805 EHTPGVEVKIFQM

-858 LIQYESSENGHA
+858 LIRYEDSNNGHSIK
-870 TREERVDLVILSIGM
+870 EERVDLAILSVGM
-885 SALPDA
+885 SPLPDIQN
-891 EKLAEASG
+891 LAKASG
-899 IELDP
+899 IELDS
-904 HHFCFTRD
+904 HQFCHTQD
-912 FQPVETSR
+912 FRPTETNR
-920 AGVFACGAFTEP
+920 PGVFACGAFTEP

-942 SGAAAKALSV
+942 SGAAARALV
-952 IGEARGTLVRKKE
+952 TIGEARGTLIRTKE
-965 YPPEREVLPDEEP
+965 YPPEREVTPGEEP

-992 GTVDVKEVVEFAK
+992 GTVDVKEVTEFAR
-1005 SIPGVVHVENTIYT
+1005 SLPGVVHTENTIYT

-1024 LKLIQERI
+1024 LQLIQERVK
-1032 QELNLNRVVVASC
+1032 ELNLNRVIVASC

-1076 CSWVHMNLKEE
+1076 CSWVHMNQKEE
-1087 ATEKAKHLV
+1087 ATEKAKELV
-1096 RMAIGCSRNLEPLHQ
+1096 RMAVACSKNLEPLYQ
-1111 VPRSLVHR
+1111 MPRSLNHS
-1119 CLIVGGGLAG
+1119 CLVVGGGLAG
-1129 MVAALS
+1129 MVGALS
-1135 MAEQGYQVFLIEREK
+1135 MADQGYSVYLVEREK
-1150 SLGGRLRQI
+1150 ELGGRLRQI
-1159 FYSGNGGDPQT
+1159 YTSGNGGNPQA
-1170 YLREI
+1170 YLKEL
-1175 IKRIENH
+1175 IEKVESH
-1182 PRIEVLKGYQVVE
+1182 PRIEVLKGYQIQE

-1205 KVAQL
+1205 KAVQL
-1210 DGSSQKVLDHGA
+1210 DGSLQRVLDHGA

-1239 GEDPRVITQE
+1239 GEDSRVITQE

-1260 SVSKA
+1260 MLSET
-1265 KSIVIIQCVGPWD
+1265 KSMVVIQCVGPWD
-1278 EDPAKIFYC
+1278 DDPSRVFYC

-1295 VKNAIRI
+1295 IKNAIRM
-1302 KELYPEASVTV
+1302 KELHPETSVTV

-1322 FKESFYTQ
+1322 FKEEFYTK

-1339 RFGEKKKPSVF
+1339 RFDDKKKPSVS
-1350 LSNGQLSVQ
+1350 LANGKLVIQLE
-1359 LDDPMLHLPFTL
+1359 DPMLHLPL
-1371 HPDLLVLSEAV
+1371 VLNPDLLVLSEAV

-1432 SINETISQAEA
+1432 SINETIAQAEA

-1455 TLQVGGVVAMVEGE
+1455 MLQVGGVVAVVEGE

-1479 VCPYEVPVINAKG
+1479 VCPYDVPVINAKG
-1492 EAEIDLAKCK
+1492 EAEIDPAKCK
-1502 GCGTCVAECPARAIE
+1502 GCGSCVAECPAMAIE
-1517 LMHFRDPQLWAKCEA
+1517 LMHFKENQLEAKCEA
-1532 LTMEVSSEFKD
+1532 LVYSVEQRA
-1543 NSLIVS
+1543 

>member
-1 MRIAIIGKDFLN
+1 
-13 MTLDAKQKIGAT
+13 MTPNENRKIGAA

-38 LDLANSGIRVY
+38 LDLANSGIKVY

-88 LNIEIMTNA
+88 LNIEIITNSE
-97 DLVSLEGESGHFK
+97 LVSLEGKAGHFK
-110 AKIRR
+110 AKVQK

-127 CDDCTEVCPIFLP
+127 CNDCTEVCPILLP
-140 NEFNEGLDQRRA
+140 NTFNEGLDQRKA

-212 SVGRVCNHPCE
+212 SVGRVCSHPCE

-243 VADWVYEH
+243 AADWVYEH
-251 RDELNKEAQSSE
+251 RSELEKKEVTGSVGNGLAPPQRG
-263 FGVPSDKDEGIE
+263 FRPGGKPFLTGVRSHEDIE
-275 RPKAKI
+275 RPKAKV
-281 AIIGAGPAGLS
+281 AIVGGGPAGLS

-301 YQVTIFEALPVAGG
+301 YQTTIFEALPVAGG

-336 EIIKHPH
+336 EILNHPL
-343 VELRLNSPIRN
+343 VELKLNTPIRN

-368 AMGAHEAQ
+368 AMGAHEPQ
-376 KLGIPGEDTAGVHH
+376 KLGIPGEDAAGVHH

-404 GIMEG
+404 GVMEG
-409 FEDRFLIAF
+409 FEDRFIIAF

-424 KVGEKTV
+424 KVGERTI

-439 VDAARTALRLGAKE
+439 IDAARTALRLGAKE

-471 IEAAEKEGIAIQIL
+471 IEEAEKEGIEIKIL
-485 TAPIEVVAKDGR
+485 TAPVEVVVKDSH
-497 VSGIRCIKMELGEPD
+497 VSGVRCVKIELGEPD
-512 ASGRRRPIPVKDSEY
+512 ASGRRRPIPIKGSEFVV
-527 DIPADTMIAAVA
+527 PADAMIASVA

-549 SHGLEVTAKGTFA
+549 SHGLEVTSKGTFA
-562 VDSQTLATQRPGVFA
+562 VDPHTLTTNRPGVFA

-618 PLPVVDLSQEEIAQR
+618 PLPVVDLSKEEINQMF
-633 IEEGKV
+633 EEGKV
-639 DLTPRTAV
+639 SLAPRTVV
-647 PELPERERIRDF
+647 PMLPKEERIRDF
-659 REVELVLTEE
+659 REVELALTEE
-669 QAKQEAARCLNC
+669 QAKQEAARCLSC

-702 QVDVM
+702 QADVE
-707 EELEI
+707 EELEV

-720 YSLYRPDLSPELGYG
+720 YSLYRAELSPELGYG

-756 GGHLTRRSP
+756 GGHVTRRSS
-765 DHREPKKIAFLQC
+765 DHQEPKKIAFLQC
-778 VGSREKERDY
+778 VGSREKERDF

-829 YFERGKEKGIQYIP
+829 YFERGKEKGIQYIR

-858 LIQYESSENGHA
+858 LIQYEGSNGSHSVK
-870 TREERVDLVILSIGM
+870 EDRVDLVILSIGM
-885 SALPDA
+885 SALPNA
-891 EKLAEASG
+891 QMLAKASG

-904 HHFCFTRD
+904 HQFCFTRD

-920 AGVFACGAFTEP
+920 SGVFACGAFTEP

-965 YPPEREVLPDEEP
+965 YPPEREVSPDEEP

-1005 SIPGVVHVENTIYT
+1005 SLPGVVHAENTIYT

-1024 LKLIQERI
+1024 LKLIQERVK
-1032 QELNLNRVVVASC
+1032 ELNLNRVVVASC

-1087 ATEKAKHLV
+1087 ATEKAKNLV
-1096 RMAIGCSRNLEPLHQ
+1096 RMAIACSKNLEPLHQ
-1111 VPRSLVHR
+1111 IPRSLIHS
-1119 CLIVGGGLAG
+1119 CLVVGGGLAG

-1135 MAEQGYQVFLIEREK
+1135 MAEQGYTVYLIEREK
-1150 SLGGRLRQI
+1150 ELGGRLRQI
-1159 FYSGNGGDPQT
+1159 FYSGNGGDPQA
-1170 YLREI
+1170 YLRELI
-1175 IKRIENH
+1175 RRVESHPKIEF
-1182 PRIEVLKGYQVVE
+1182 LKGYQVVE

-1205 KVAQL
+1205 KVANDSAQRI
-1210 DGSSQKVLDHGA
+1210 LDHGT

-1239 GEDPRVITQE
+1239 GEDSRAITQE
-1249 EFEKRLSLSDP
+1249 ELEKRISLSDP
-1260 SVSKA
+1260 SLSKA
-1265 KSIVIIQCVGPWD
+1265 KSIVMIQCVGPWD
-1278 EDPAKIFYC
+1278 EDPSKTFYC
-1287 SRICCSVA
+1287 SRICCNVA

-1302 KELYPEASVTV
+1302 KELYPEASVTI

-1322 FKESFYTQ
+1322 FKETFYTQ

-1339 RFGEKKKPSVF
+1339 RFDEKKKPSVS

-1359 LDDPMLHLPFTL
+1359 IEDPMLNLPLTL

-1382 VPNEGSKELA
+1382 IPNEGSKELA
-1392 NLFKFPL
+1392 NFFKFPL

-1455 TLQVGGVVAMVEGE
+1455 ALQVGGVVAVVEGE

-1492 EAEIDLAKCK
+1492 EAEIDMAKCK
-1502 GCGTCVAECPARAIE
+1502 GCGSCAAECPARAIE
-1517 LMHFRDPQLWAKCEA
+1517 LMHFRDSQLWAKCQA
-1532 LTMEVSSEFKD
+1532 LMFSIEQSA
-1543 NSLIVS
+1543 

>member
-1 MRIAIIGKDFLN
+1 MVD
-13 MTLDAKQKIGAT
+13 KIGAA

-49 LLERSPAIGGKM
+49 LLERAPAIGGKM

-88 LNIEIMTNA
+88 LNIEIITNA
-97 DLVSLEGESGHFK
+97 ELVSLEGGAGQFK
-110 AKIRR
+110 ATIRR

-127 CDDCTEVCPIFLP
+127 CNDCTEVCPIFLP

-167 TKRGTSPCKNTCPAE
+167 TKRGTSPCKSTCPAE
-182 TSAQGYIA
+182 TSAQGYVA

-229 KLDSPVAICSLKRF
+229 KLDTPVSICALKRF
-243 VADWVYEH
+243 AADWVYEH
-251 RDELNKEAQSSE
+251 REELIKEEVTSHQLSVTSFDSE
-263 FGVPSDKDEGIE
+263 KGIE
-275 RPKAKI
+275 RPKAKV
-281 AIIGAGPAGLS
+281 AIVGGGPAGLS
-292 CAHQLSRMG
+292 CAHQLSRMD

-336 EIIKHPH
+336 EIIHHPN
-343 VELRLNSPIRN
+343 VELKLNAPVRN
-354 INSLFDAGYSAVFL
+354 INSLFDAGYSAVFM

-376 KLGIPGEDTAGVHH
+376 KLGIPGEDALGVHH

-395 QAVSLAERH
+395 QGVSLAERY
-404 GIMEG
+404 GVTEG
-409 FEDRFLIAF
+409 LEDRFIIAF

-424 KVGEKTV
+424 RVGEKTI

-439 VDAARTALRLGAKE
+439 IDAARTALRLGAKK

-471 IEAAEKEGIAIQIL
+471 IEAAEKEGIEIQIL
-485 TAPIEVVAKDGR
+485 TAPVEVVVEDNHVKG
-497 VSGIRCIKMELGEPD
+497 VKCVKMELGEPD
-512 ASGRRRPIPVKDSEY
+512 ASGRRRPIPIKGSEFV
-527 DIPADTMIAAVA
+527 IPADTMIAAVA

-549 SHGLEVTAKGTFA
+549 THGLEITPKGTFA
-562 VDSQTLATQRPGVFA
+562 IDPLTLATNRPGIFA

-604 YLRGVDLLTPREQI
+604 YLRGVPFLTPREQI
-618 PLPVVDLSQEEIAQR
+618 PLPVVDLSHEEIDQMV
-633 IEEGKV
+633 EEGKV
-639 DLTPRTAV
+639 DLSPRTKN
-647 PELPERERIRDF
+647 PELPEEERVRNF
-659 REVELVLTEE
+659 REVELVFTEE
-669 QAKQEAARCLNC
+669 QAKQEAARCLAC

-702 QVDVM
+702 QADVL
-707 EELEI
+707 EEFEV

-720 YSLYRPDLSPELGYG
+720 YSLYNPELSPELGYG

-756 GGHLTRRSP
+756 GGHITRRSL
-765 DHREPKKIAFLQC
+765 DHQEPKKIAFLQC
-778 VGSREKERDY
+778 VGSREKEHDY

-829 YFERGKEKGIQYIP
+829 YFERGKEKGIKYIP
-843 CRISGLEEDPETKDI
+843 CRISGLEEDPQTKDI
-858 LIQYESSENGHA
+858 LIRYEDSDGGHSVK
-870 TREERVDLVILSIGM
+870 EEKVDLAILSVGM
-885 SALPDA
+885 SPLPDIQQ
-891 EKLAEASG
+891 LAKASG
-899 IELDP
+899 IELDSYQ
-904 HHFCFTRD
+904 FCRTED
-912 FQPVETSR
+912 FKPIDTNR

-942 SGAAAKALSV
+942 SGAAARALSV
-952 IGEARGTLVRKKE
+952 IGEVRGTLVRKKE
-965 YPPEREVLPDEEP
+965 YPPEREVSREEEP

-992 GTVDVKEVVEFAK
+992 GTVDVKEVTEFVK
-1005 SIPGVVHVENTIYT
+1005 SIPGVVHAENTIYT

-1024 LKLIQERI
+1024 LKLIQERVN
-1032 QELNLNRVVVASC
+1032 ELNLNRVIVASC

-1076 CSWVHMNLKEE
+1076 CSWVHMSQKKE
-1087 ATEKAKHLV
+1087 ATEKAKELV
-1096 RMAIGCSRNLEPLHQ
+1096 RMAVACSRSLEPLHE
-1111 VPRSLVHR
+1111 VPRSLVHSG
-1119 CLIVGGGLAG
+1119 LVVGGGLAG
-1129 MVAALS
+1129 MVNALS
-1135 MAEQGYQVFLIEREK
+1135 IAEQGYPVYLVEREK
-1150 SLGGRLRQI
+1150 ELGGRLRQI
-1159 FYSGNGGDPQT
+1159 YHSGNGGDPQT
-1170 YLREI
+1170 YLRDL
-1175 IKRIENH
+1175 IKKVENH

-1205 KVAQL
+1205 KVAQMN
-1210 DGSSQKVLDHGA
+1210 GSDQKILDHG
-1222 TIIATGGKE
+1222 TTVIATGGRE

-1239 GEDPRVITQE
+1239 GEDSRVITQE

-1260 SVSKA
+1260 SLSKA
-1265 KSIVIIQCVGPWD
+1265 KSIVMIQCVGPWD
-1278 EDPAKIFYC
+1278 EDSSKTFYC
-1287 SRICCSVA
+1287 SRICCNVA

-1302 KELYPEASVTV
+1302 KELHPGASVTI

-1322 FKESFYTQ
+1322 FKEAFYTE

-1339 RFGEKKKPSVF
+1339 RFEDKKKPSVS
-1350 LSNGQLSVQ
+1350 LSDGQISVQ
-1359 LDDPMLHLPFTL
+1359 IEDPMLHLSLNF

-1392 NLFKFPL
+1392 NFFKFPL

-1418 TDGLYLCGMAHYPK
+1418 SDGLYLCGMAHYPK
-1432 SINETISQAEA
+1432 SINETIAQAEA

-1455 TLQVGGVVAMVEGE
+1455 VLQVGGVVAMVEGE

-1479 VCPYEVPVINAKG
+1479 VCPYNVPVINAKG
-1492 EAEIDLAKCK
+1492 EAEIELAKCK
-1502 GCGTCVAECPARAIE
+1502 GCGSCAAECPARAIE
-1517 LMHFRDPQLWAKCEA
+1517 LMHFRDGQLWAKSQA
-1532 LTMEVSSEFKD
+1532 LILSSEFGVQ
-1543 NSLIVS
+1543 SSES

>member
-1 MRIAIIGKDFLN
+1 
-13 MTLDAKQKIGAT
+13 MTHQENKKIGAA

-38 LDLANSGIRVY
+38 LDLANSGIKVY

-88 LNIEIMTNA
+88 LNIDIITNSE
-97 DLVSLEGESGHFK
+97 LVSLEGEAGHFK
-110 AKIRR
+110 AVIRK
-115 HPRYVDMSKCTS
+115 HPRYVDLSRCTS
-127 CDDCTEVCPIFLP
+127 CNDCTEVCPISLP
-140 NEFNEGLDQRRA
+140 NEFNEGLDRRKA

-167 TKRGTSPCKNTCPAE
+167 TKRGTSPCKDTCPAE

-190 LIQAGRYKEAL
+190 LIQAGRYQEAL

-251 RDELNKEAQSSE
+251 RDELKEKEITSHQLSVTSDQSL
-263 FGVPSDKDEGIE
+263 VTSDHVE
-275 RPKAKI
+275 RPQAKV

-301 YQVTIFEALPVAGG
+301 YQTTIFEALPVAGG

-326 PRDVLQREID
+326 PRNVLQREID
-336 EIIKHPH
+336 EILNHPL
-343 VELRLNSPIRN
+343 VSLKLNTPIRN

-368 AMGAHEAQ
+368 AMGAHEPQ
-376 KLGIPGEDTAGVHH
+376 KLGIPGEDTLGVHH

-404 GIMEG
+404 GVMEG

-424 KVGEKTV
+424 KVGEKTI

-439 VDAARTALRLGAKE
+439 IDAARTALRLGAKE
-453 VSILYRRSRDEMP
+453 VKILYRRSRDEMP

-471 IEAAEKEGIAIQIL
+471 IEAAEREGVNIQIL
-485 TAPIEVVAKDGR
+485 AAPVEVVAKNGR
-497 VSGIRCIKMELGEPD
+497 ISGVRCIKMELGEPD
-512 ASGRRRPIPVKDSEY
+512 ASGRRRPIPIEGSEY
-527 DIPADTMIAAVA
+527 VIPADAMIAAVA

-549 SHGLEVTAKGTFA
+549 SHGLEITPKGTFA
-562 VDSQTLATQRPGVFA
+562 VDPHTLATNRPGVFA

-618 PLPVVDLSQEEIAQR
+618 PLPVVDLSKEEINKM

-639 DLTPRTAV
+639 DLTPRTKI
-647 PELPERERIRDF
+647 PELPEEERIRDF

-669 QAKQEAARCLNC
+669 QAKQEAARCLAC

-702 QVDVM
+702 QADVV
-707 EELEI
+707 EELEV

-720 YSLYRPDLSPELGYG
+720 YSLYRPELSPELGYG
-735 RYPNVV
+735 RYDNVA

-756 GGHLTRRSP
+756 GGHLTRRS

-778 VGSREKERDY
+778 VGSREKEHDY

-843 CRISGLEEDPETKDI
+843 CRISGLEEDPGTKDI
-858 LIQYESSENGHA
+858 LIQYESSQGGHSVNQ
-870 TREERVDLVILSIGM
+870 EERVDLVILSIGM

-891 EKLAEASG
+891 RMFAKASG
-899 IELDP
+899 VELDP
-904 HHFCFTRD
+904 HQFCLTRD
-912 FQPVETSR
+912 FQPIETSR
-920 AGVFACGAFTEP
+920 SGVFACGAFTEP

-965 YPPEREVLPDEEP
+965 YPPEREVRPDEEP

-1005 SIPGVVHVENTIYT
+1005 SLPGVVHVENTIYT

-1024 LKLIQERI
+1024 LKLIQERVK
-1032 QELNLNRVVVASC
+1032 ELNLNRVVVASC

-1076 CSWVHMNLKEE
+1076 CSWVHMNLKGE
-1087 ATEKAKHLV
+1087 ATEKAKDLV
-1096 RMAIGCSRNLEPLHQ
+1096 RMAIACSRNLEPLHQ
-1111 VPRSLVHR
+1111 VPRDLVHS
-1119 CLIVGGGLAG
+1119 CLVVGGGLAG
-1129 MVAALS
+1129 MTATLS
-1135 MAEQGYQVFLIEREK
+1135 MAEQGYTVYLIEREK
-1150 SLGGRLRQI
+1150 ELGGRLRQI
-1159 FYSGNGGDPQT
+1159 FYSGNGGDPQV
-1170 YLREI
+1170 YLRELV
-1175 IKRIENH
+1175 RSIEGH
-1182 PRIEVLKGYQVVE
+1182 PKVEVLKGYQVVE

-1210 DGSSQKVLDHGA
+1210 DGSGQRVLDHGA

-1231 YRGKAYLL
+1231 YRGKAYSL
-1239 GEDPRVITQE
+1239 GDDAKVITQQ
-1249 EFEKRLSLSDP
+1249 EFEKRISLSAP
-1260 SVSKA
+1260 SLSKV
-1265 KSIVIIQCVGPWD
+1265 KSIVMIQCVGPWD

-1302 KELYPEASVTV
+1302 KELHPEASVTI

-1322 FKESFYTQ
+1322 FKEAFYTQ

-1339 RFGEKKKPSVF
+1339 RFDEKKKPSVA
-1350 LSNGQLSVQ
+1350 LNNGQLSVQ
-1359 LDDPMLHLPFTL
+1359 IEDPMLHLPLTFY
-1371 HPDLLVLSEAV
+1371 PDLLVLSEAV

-1392 NLFKFPL
+1392 NLFKFPV

-1432 SINETISQAEA
+1432 SINETIAQAEA
-1443 ASARAATILSQE
+1443 ASARAATVLSQE
-1455 TLQVGGVVAMVEGE
+1455 ALQVGGVVAVVEGE

-1492 EAEIDLAKCK
+1492 EAEIDVAKCK
-1502 GCGTCVAECPARAIE
+1502 GCGSCVAECPARAIE
-1517 LMHFRDPQLWAKCEA
+1517 LMHFRDSQLWAKCEA
-1532 LTMEVSSEFKD
+1532 LVMESRA
-1543 NSLIVS
+1543 

>member
-1 MRIAIIGKDFLN
+1 MSPNGN
-13 MTLDAKQKIGAT
+13 QKIGAA

-38 LDLANSGIRVY
+38 LDLANSGIKVY

-74 MCIVSPKL
+74 MCIISPKL

-88 LNIEIMTNA
+88 LNIDIITNSE
-97 DLVSLEGESGHFK
+97 LVSLEGEAGHFK
-110 AKIRR
+110 AAIRE
-115 HPRYVDMSKCTS
+115 HPRYIDMQKCTS
-127 CDDCTEVCPIFLP
+127 CNDCTEVCPILLP
-140 NEFNEGLDQRRA
+140 NEFNEGLDQRKA

-167 TKRGTSPCKNTCPAE
+167 TKRGTSLCKHTCPAE
-182 TSAQGYIA
+182 TSAQGYVA

-243 VADWVYEH
+243 AADWVHEH
-251 RDELNKEAQSSE
+251 REELKKKEE
-263 FGVPSDKDEGIE
+263 GKEEKWVPKEELE
-275 RPKAKI
+275 RPKAKV
-281 AIIGAGPAGLS
+281 AIVGAGPSGLS
-292 CAHQLSRMG
+292 CAHHLARMD
-301 YQVTIFEALPVAGG
+301 YEATLFEALPVAGG
-315 MMRVGIPSYRL
+315 MMSVGIPSYRL

-336 EIIKHPH
+336 EILSLPG
-343 VELRLNSPIRN
+343 VELKLNSPVRN
-354 INSLFDAGYSAVFL
+354 INSLFEAGYSAVFL

-376 KLGIPGEDTAGVHH
+376 KLGIPGEDALGVHH

-395 QAVSLAERH
+395 QGVSLAERH
-404 GIMEG
+404 GVIEG
-409 FEDRFLIAF
+409 IEDRFIIAF

-424 KVGEKTV
+424 KVGDKTV

-439 VDAARTALRLGAKE
+439 IDAARTALRLGAKE
-453 VSILYRRSRDEMP
+453 VTIAYRRSRDEMP

-471 IEAAEKEGIAIQIL
+471 IEEAEKEGINLHLL
-485 TAPIEVVAKDGR
+485 TSPVEVVVDNGR
-497 VSGIRCIKMELGEPD
+497 VKGVRCVKMELGEPD
-512 ASGRRRPIPVKDSEY
+512 SSGRRRPIPIKDS
-527 DIPADTMIAAVA
+527 DFVIPADTMIAAVA

-549 SHGLEVTAKGTFA
+549 SHGLEVTPKGTFA
-562 VDSQTLATQRPGVFA
+562 VDALTLTTNRPGVFA

-604 YLRGVDLLTPREQI
+604 YLRGVPLLTPREQI
-618 PLPVVDLSQEEIAQR
+618 PLPVVDLSREEIDQMV
-633 IEEGKV
+633 EKGEV
-639 DLTPRTAV
+639 DLHPRTAV
-647 PELPERERIRDF
+647 PMLSKEERIRDF

-669 QAKQEAARCLNC
+669 QAKQEAARCLAC

-702 QVDVM
+702 QADVL
-707 EELEI
+707 EELEV

-720 YSLYRPDLSPELGYG
+720 YSLYNPELSPELGYG

-756 GGHLTRRSP
+756 GGHVTRRSS
-765 DHREPKKIAFLQC
+765 DHREPKRIAFLQC
-778 VGSREKERDY
+778 VGSREKEHDY

-829 YFERGKEKGIQYIP
+829 YFERGKGKGIQYIP

-858 LIQYESSENGHA
+858 LIRYEDSSDGHSIK
-870 TREERVDLVILSIGM
+870 EERIDLAILSIGM
-885 SALPDA
+885 SSLPNIQ
-891 EKLAEASG
+891 ELAKASG

-904 HHFCFTRD
+904 HQFCLTRD

-920 AGVFACGAFTEP
+920 PGVYACGAFTEP

-942 SGAAAKALSV
+942 SGAAAKAMAT

-965 YPPEREVLPDEEP
+965 YPPEIEVTREEEP

-1005 SIPGVVHVENTIYT
+1005 SLPGVVHAENTIYT

-1024 LKLIQERI
+1024 LKLIQERA
-1032 QELNLNRVVVASC
+1032 QELKLNRVVVASC

-1076 CSWVHMNLKEE
+1076 CSWVHMNQKGE
-1087 ATEKAKHLV
+1087 ATEKAKELV
-1096 RMAIGCSRNLEPLHQ
+1096 RMAIACSRNLEPLHQ
-1111 VPRSLVHR
+1111 VPRSLVHN
-1119 CLIVGGGLAG
+1119 CLVVGGGLAG
-1129 MVAALS
+1129 MVGALN
-1135 MAEQGYQVFLIEREK
+1135 MADQGYSVYLVEREK
-1150 SLGGRLRQI
+1150 ELGGRLRQI
-1159 FYSGNGGDPQT
+1159 YYSGNGGDPQA
-1170 YLREI
+1170 YLKEL
-1175 IKRIENH
+1175 IKKVESH
-1182 PRIEVLKGYQVVE
+1182 PKIEVLKGYQVVE

-1205 KVAQL
+1205 KVV
-1210 DGSSQKVLDHGA
+1210 DGSAQRVLDHGA
-1222 TIIATGGKE
+1222 AIVATGGRE

-1239 GEDPRVITQE
+1239 GEDSRVITQGD
-1249 EFEKRLSLSDP
+1249 FESRIANSDP
-1260 SVSKA
+1260 SLSKA

-1278 EDPAKIFYC
+1278 EDPSQSFYC

-1295 VKNAIRI
+1295 IKNAIKM
-1302 KELYPEASVTV
+1302 KELDPEASVTV

-1322 FKESFYTQ
+1322 FKEAFYTK

-1339 RFGEKKKPSVF
+1339 RFDDKKKPSVS
-1350 LSNGQLSVQ
+1350 LSDARLTVR
-1359 LDDPMLHLPFTL
+1359 LEDPMLHLPLTL

-1392 NLFKFPL
+1392 NLFKFPV
-1399 TLDGFFLEAHVKL
+1399 TLEGFFLEAHVKL

-1432 SINETISQAEA
+1432 SINETIAQAEA

-1455 TLQVGGVVAMVEGE
+1455 MLQVGGVVAVVEGE

-1479 VCPYEVPVINAKG
+1479 VCPYSVPVINAKG

-1502 GCGTCVAECPARAIE
+1502 GCGSCVAECPARAIE
-1517 LMHFRDPQLWAKCEA
+1517 LMHFKDDQLQAKCQA
-1532 LTMEVSSEFKD
+1532 LVMEITQSA
-1543 NSLIVS
+1543 

>member
-1 MRIAIIGKDFLN
+1 MSD
-13 MTLDAKQKIGAT
+13 KIGAA

-38 LDLANSGIRVY
+38 LDLANSGIKVY

-88 LNIEIMTNA
+88 LNIEIITNSE
-97 DLVSLEGESGHFK
+97 LISLAGEAGHFK
-110 AKIRR
+110 ARIRR
-115 HPRYVDMSKCTS
+115 HPRYIDMNKCTS
-127 CDDCTEVCPIFLP
+127 CNDCTEVCPISLP
-140 NEFNEGLDQRRA
+140 NEFNEGLDQRKA

-182 TSAQGYIA
+182 TSAQGYVA

-229 KLDSPVAICSLKRF
+229 KLDSPVAICALKRF
-243 VADWVYEH
+243 AADWVYEH
-251 RDELNKEAQSSE
+251 LEELKKEETGNGLKPFPTGVGSDED
-263 FGVPSDKDEGIE
+263 VE
-275 RPKAKI
+275 RPNARV
-281 AIIGAGPAGLS
+281 AIVGAGPAGLS

-336 EIIKHPH
+336 EIIHHPH
-343 VELRLNSPIRN
+343 VELKLNSPIRN

-376 KLGIPGEDTAGVHH
+376 KLGIPGEDASGVHH

-404 GIMEG
+404 GVMEG

-424 KVGEKTV
+424 KVGERTI

-439 VDAARTALRLGAKE
+439 IDAARTALRLGAKK

-471 IEAAEKEGIAIQIL
+471 IEAAEREGIEIQIL
-485 TAPIEVVAKDGR
+485 TAPVEVMTKDDR
-497 VSGIRCIKMELGEPD
+497 VSGIKCIKMELGEPD
-512 ASGRRRPIPVKDSEY
+512 ASGRRRPIPIRDS
-527 DIPADTMIAAVA
+527 DFVIPAETMIAAVA
-539 QAPEISFLDE
+539 QAPEISFLEDT
-549 SHGLEVTAKGTFA
+549 HGLEVTSKGTFA
-562 VDSQTLATQRPGVFA
+562 VDPHTLVTNRPGVFA

-604 YLRGVDLLTPREQI
+604 FLRNVPLLTAREQI
-618 PLPVVDLSQEEIAQR
+618 PLPGVDLSREEIDR
-633 IEEGKV
+633 MVEEGKV
-639 DLTPRTAV
+639 DLHPRTEV
-647 PELPERERIRDF
+647 PELPEQERVKDF
-659 REVELVLTEE
+659 REVELVLTEK
-669 QAKQEAARCLNC
+669 QAKQEAARCLAC

-702 QVDVM
+702 QADLE
-707 EELEI
+707 EELDV

-720 YSLYRPDLSPELGYG
+720 YALYRPERSPELGYG
-735 RYPNVV
+735 RYANVV

-756 GGHLTRRSP
+756 GGHVTRRSS
-765 DHREPKKIAFLQC
+765 DHREPQKIAFLQC
-778 VGSREKERDY
+778 VGSREKEHDY

-843 CRISGLEEDPETKDI
+843 CRISGLEEDPETKDV
-858 LIQYESSENGHA
+858 LIQYESSNGGHSVK
-870 TREERVDLVILSIGM
+870 EERVDLAILSIGM
-885 SALPDA
+885 SALPDIQS
-891 EKLAEASG
+891 LAKASG

-904 HHFCFTRD
+904 HQFCSIKD
-912 FQPVETSR
+912 FHPVETSR
-920 AGVFACGAFTEP
+920 SGVYACGAFTEP

-942 SGAAAKALSV
+942 SGAAAKALSM
-952 IGEARGTLVRKKE
+952 IGEARGTLIRKKE
-965 YPPEREVLPDEEP
+965 YPPEKEISPREDP

-1005 SIPGVVHVENTIYT
+1005 SLPGVVHAENTIYT

-1024 LKLIQERI
+1024 LKLIQERV

-1087 ATEKAKHLV
+1087 ATEKAKNLV
-1096 RMAIGCSRNLEPLHQ
+1096 RMAIACSKNLEPLHQ
-1111 VPRSLVHR
+1111 VPRSLVHS

-1129 MVAALS
+1129 MVGAIS
-1135 MAEQGYQVFLIEREK
+1135 MADQGYPVYLIERAKE
-1150 SLGGRLRQI
+1150 LGGRLQQI
-1159 FYSGNGGDPQT
+1159 YFSGDGGDPQA
-1170 YLREI
+1170 YLKELIRSV
-1175 IKRIENH
+1175 ENH
-1182 PRIEVLKGYQVVE
+1182 PKIEVLKGYQVVE

-1205 KVAQL
+1205 TVAN
-1210 DGSSQKVLDHGA
+1210 GSSQKVLDHGA

-1231 YRGKAYLL
+1231 YRGKTYFL
-1239 GEDPRVITQE
+1239 GEDSRVITQE
-1249 EFEKRLSLSDP
+1249 ELEKRIFMSDP
-1260 SVSKA
+1260 SLTKV
-1265 KSIVIIQCVGPWD
+1265 KSIVMIQCVGPWD
-1278 EDPAKIFYC
+1278 EDTSKSFYC

-1295 VKNAIRI
+1295 VKNAIKM
-1302 KELYPEASVTV
+1302 KELHPESSVTI

-1322 FKESFYTQ
+1322 FKETFYTQ

-1339 RFGEKKKPSVF
+1339 RFDEKKKPSVS
-1350 LSNGQLSVQ
+1350 LSGGQLSVEIE
-1359 LDDPMLHLPFTL
+1359 DPMLHLPLTL
-1371 HPDLLVLSEAV
+1371 RPDLLVLSEAV

-1399 TLDGFFLEAHVKL
+1399 TLEGFFLEAHVKL

-1418 TDGLYLCGMAHYPK
+1418 TDGLYLCGLAHYPK
-1432 SINETISQAEA
+1432 SVNETIAQAEA

-1455 TLQVGGVVAMVEGE
+1455 ALQVGGVVAVVEGE

-1502 GCGTCVAECPARAIE
+1502 GCGSCAAECPARAIE
-1517 LMHFRDPQLWAKCEA
+1517 LMHFRDPQLRAKCQA
-1532 LTMEVSSEFKD
+1532 LVMDVAA
-1543 NSLIVS
+1543 

>member
-1 MRIAIIGKDFLN
+1 MSPNENR
-13 MTLDAKQKIGAT
+13 KIGAA

-38 LDLANSGIRVY
+38 LDLANSGIKVY

-88 LNIEIMTNA
+88 LNIEIITNSE
-97 DLVSLEGESGHFK
+97 LVSLEGKAGHFK
-110 AKIRR
+110 AKVQK

-127 CDDCTEVCPIFLP
+127 CNDCTEVCPILLP
-140 NEFNEGLDQRRA
+140 NTFNEGLDQRKA

-212 SVGRVCNHPCE
+212 SVGRVCSHPCE

-243 VADWVYEH
+243 AADWVYEH
-251 RDELNKEAQSSE
+251 REELNKEVRSSVGNGLKP
-263 FGVPSDKDEGIE
+263 FPTGVSDQKEPD
-275 RPKAKI
+275 RPKAKV
-281 AIIGAGPAGLS
+281 AIVGGGPAGLS

-301 YQVTIFEALPVAGG
+301 YQTTIFEALPVAGG

-336 EIIKHPH
+336 EILNHPL
-343 VELRLNSPIRN
+343 VELKLNTPIRN

-368 AMGAHEAQ
+368 AMGAHEPQ
-376 KLGIPGEDTAGVHH
+376 KLGIPGEDALGVHH

-395 QAVSLAERH
+395 QGVSLAERH
-404 GIMEG
+404 GVMEG

-424 KVGEKTV
+424 KVGEKTI

-439 VDAARTALRLGAKE
+439 IDAARTALRLGAKE

-471 IEAAEKEGIAIQIL
+471 IEEAEKEGIEIKIL
-485 TAPIEVVAKDGR
+485 TAPVEVVVKDSH
-497 VSGIRCIKMELGEPD
+497 VSGVRCVKIELGEPD
-512 ASGRRRPIPVKDSEY
+512 ASGIRRPIPIKGSEFVV
-527 DIPADTMIAAVA
+527 PADTMIASVA

-549 SHGLEVTAKGTFA
+549 SHGIEVTSKGTFA
-562 VDSQTLATQRPGVFA
+562 VDPHTLTTNRPGVFA

-618 PLPVVDLSQEEIAQR
+618 PLPVVDLSKEEINQMF
-633 IEEGKV
+633 EEGKV
-639 DLTPRTAV
+639 NLAPRTVV
-647 PELPERERIRDF
+647 PMLPKEERIRDF
-659 REVELVLTEE
+659 REVELALTEE
-669 QAKQEAARCLNC
+669 QAKQEAARCLSC

-702 QVDVM
+702 QADVE
-707 EELEI
+707 EELEV

-720 YSLYRPDLSPELGYG
+720 YSLYRAELSPELGYG

-756 GGHLTRRSP
+756 GGHVTRRSS
-765 DHREPKKIAFLQC
+765 DHQEPKKIAFLQC
-778 VGSREKERDY
+778 VGSREKERDF

-829 YFERGKEKGIQYIP
+829 YFERGKEKGIQYIR

-858 LIQYESSENGHA
+858 LIQYEGSNGSHSVK
-870 TREERVDLVILSIGM
+870 EDRVDLVILSIGM
-885 SALPDA
+885 SALPNA
-891 EKLAEASG
+891 QMLAKASG

-904 HHFCFTRD
+904 HQFCFTRD

-920 AGVFACGAFTEP
+920 SGVFACGAFTEP

-965 YPPEREVLPDEEP
+965 YPPEREVSPDEEP

-1005 SIPGVVHVENTIYT
+1005 SLPGVVHAENTIYT

-1024 LKLIQERI
+1024 LKLIQERVK
-1032 QELNLNRVVVASC
+1032 ELNLNRVVVASC

-1087 ATEKAKHLV
+1087 ATEKAKNLV
-1096 RMAIGCSRNLEPLHQ
+1096 RMAIACSKNLEPLHQ
-1111 VPRSLVHR
+1111 IPRSLIHS
-1119 CLIVGGGLAG
+1119 CLVVGGGLAG

-1135 MAEQGYQVFLIEREK
+1135 MAEQGYTVYLIEREK
-1150 SLGGRLRQI
+1150 ELGGRLRQI
-1159 FYSGNGGDPQT
+1159 FYSGNGGDPQA
-1170 YLREI
+1170 YLRELI
-1175 IKRIENH
+1175 RRVESHPKIEF
-1182 PRIEVLKGYQVVE
+1182 LKGYQVVE

-1210 DGSSQKVLDHGA
+1210 DGSTQRVLDHGT

-1231 YRGKAYLL
+1231 YRGKAYFL
-1239 GEDPRVITQE
+1239 GEDSRAITQE
-1249 EFEKRLSLSDP
+1249 ELEKRIFLSDP
-1260 SVSKA
+1260 SLSKA
-1265 KSIVIIQCVGPWD
+1265 KSIVMIQCIGPWD
-1278 EDPAKIFYC
+1278 EDPSKTFYC
-1287 SRICCSVA
+1287 SRICCNVA

-1302 KELYPEASVTV
+1302 KELYPEASVAI

-1322 FKESFYTQ
+1322 FKETFYTQ

-1339 RFGEKKKPSVF
+1339 RFDEKKKPSVS

-1359 LDDPMLHLPFTL
+1359 IEDPMLNLPLTL

-1382 VPNEGSKELA
+1382 IPNEGSKELA
-1392 NLFKFPL
+1392 NFFKFPL

-1418 TDGLYLCGMAHYPK
+1418 TEGLYLCGIAHYPK

-1455 TLQVGGVVAMVEGE
+1455 ALQVGGVVAVVEGE

-1492 EAEIDLAKCK
+1492 EAEIDMAKCK
-1502 GCGTCVAECPARAIE
+1502 GCGSCAAECPARAIE
-1517 LMHFRDPQLWAKCEA
+1517 LMHFRDSQLWAKCQA
-1532 LTMEVSSEFKD
+1532 LMFSIEQRA
-1543 NSLIVS
+1543 

>member
-1 MRIAIIGKDFLN
+1 MSPSEKP
-13 MTLDAKQKIGAT
+13 KVGAA

-38 LDLANSGIRVY
+38 LDLANSGIKVY

-88 LNIEIMTNA
+88 LNIEIITNSE
-97 DLVSLEGESGHFK
+97 LVSLEGEAGHFK
-110 AKIRR
+110 ARIRR
-115 HPRYVDMSKCTS
+115 HPRYVDMKKCTS
-127 CDDCTEVCPIFLP
+127 CNDCTEVCPIFLP
-140 NEFNEGLDQRRA
+140 NEFNERLDQRKA

-167 TKRGTSPCKNTCPAE
+167 TKRGTSPCKHTCPAE

-201 DVVKEYNPFPA
+201 DVIKEYNPFPA

-229 KLDSPVAICSLKRF
+229 KLDTPVAICALKRF
-243 VADWVYEH
+243 AADWVYEH
-251 RDELNKEAQSSE
+251 REELKKEEVTSHQLSVTSKQSPVTSLDSE
-263 FGVPSDKDEGIE
+263 KGIE

-281 AIIGAGPAGLS
+281 AIVGAGPAGLS
-292 CAHQLSRMG
+292 CAHHLTRMG
-301 YQVTIFEALPVAGG
+301 YQTTIFEALPVAGG

-326 PRDVLQREID
+326 PREVLQREID
-336 EIIKHPH
+336 NILVQG
-343 VELRLNSPIRN
+343 VELKLNNPIRN

-368 AMGAHEAQ
+368 AIGAHEPQ
-376 KLGIPGEDTAGVHH
+376 KLGIPGEDAMGVHH

-404 GIMEG
+404 GLMEG
-409 FEDRFLIAF
+409 FEDRFIIAF
-418 GIPIAP
+418 GILIAP
-424 KVGEKTV
+424 KVGEKTI

-439 VDAARTALRLGAKE
+439 TDAARTALRLGAKE
-453 VSILYRRSRDEMP
+453 VTIVYRRSRDEMP

-471 IEAAEKEGIAIQIL
+471 IEEAEREGIKLQLL
-485 TAPIEVVAKDGR
+485 TAPVEVVVKDGR
-497 VSGIRCIKMELGEPD
+497 VSGIRCVKMELGEPD
-512 ASGRRRPIPVKDSEY
+512 ASGRRRPIPMPGSEFV
-527 DIPADTMIAAVA
+527 IPADTMIAAVA

-549 SHGLEVTAKGTFA
+549 THGLEVTPKGTFA
-562 VDSQTLATQRPGVFA
+562 VDPLTLATNRPGVFA

-618 PLPVVDLSQEEIAQR
+618 PLPVVDLLKEEIDQMV
-633 IEEGKV
+633 EEGKV
-639 DLTPRTAV
+639 DLTSRTAILM
-647 PELPERERIRDF
+647 LPKEERIRDF

-669 QAKQEAARCLNC
+669 QAKKEAARCLAC

-702 QVDVM
+702 QADFL
-707 EELEI
+707 EEIEV

-720 YSLYRPDLSPELGYG
+720 YALYKPELSPELGYG
-735 RYPNVV
+735 RYANVV

-756 GGHLTRRSP
+756 GGHLTRRS

-778 VGSREKERDY
+778 VGSREKEHDY

-797 TKEAMLAM
+797 TKEAMLAI
-805 EHIPGVEIKIFQM
+805 EHIPGVEVKIFQM

-843 CRISGLEEDPETKDI
+843 CRISALEEDPETKDI
-858 LIQYESSENGHA
+858 LIQYESSDGGHSVKK
-870 TREERVDLVILSIGM
+870 EWVDLAILSIGM
-885 SALPDA
+885 SPLPDIQD
-891 EKLAEASG
+891 LARASG
-899 IELDP
+899 IELDS
-904 HHFCFTRD
+904 HQFCFIRD
-912 FQPVETSR
+912 FHPLETSR
-920 AGVFACGAFTEP
+920 PGVFASGAFTEP

-942 SGAAAKALSV
+942 SGAAAKALTV
-952 IGEARGTLVRKKE
+952 IGEARGTLIRKKE
-965 YPPEREVLPDEEP
+965 YPPEREVSPEEEP

-992 GTVDVKEVVEFAK
+992 GTVDVKEVVEYAK
-1005 SIPGVVHVENTIYT
+1005 SLLGVVHAENTIYT

-1024 LKLIQERI
+1024 LKLIQERV

-1076 CSWVHMNLKEE
+1076 CSWVHMNLKQE

-1096 RMAIGCSRNLEPLHQ
+1096 RMAIACSKNLEPLHQ
-1111 VPRSLVHR
+1111 VPRSLVHN
-1119 CLIVGGGLAG
+1119 CLVVGGGLAG
-1129 MVAALS
+1129 MVGALS
-1135 MAEQGYQVFLIEREK
+1135 MADQGYSVYLIEREK
-1150 SLGGRLRQI
+1150 ELGGRLRQI
-1159 FYSGNGGDPQT
+1159 YFSGNGGDPQA
-1170 YLREI
+1170 YLRELI
-1175 IKRIENH
+1175 QRVGNH

-1205 KVAQL
+1205 KVAN
-1210 DGSSQKVLDHGA
+1210 GSVRRVLDHGA
-1222 TIIATGGKE
+1222 TIIATGGRE

-1239 GEDPRVITQE
+1239 GEDLRVITQE
-1249 EFEKRLSLSDP
+1249 EFEKRILISDP
-1260 SVSKA
+1260 SLSKA
-1265 KSIVIIQCVGPWD
+1265 KSIVMIQCVGPWD
-1278 EDPAKIFYC
+1278 EDPSRSFYC

-1295 VKNAIRI
+1295 IKNAIRM
-1302 KELYPEASVTV
+1302 KELHPEVSVTI

-1322 FKESFYTQ
+1322 FKEAFYTK

-1339 RFGEKKKPSVF
+1339 RFDEKKKPSVS
-1350 LSNGQLSVQ
+1350 LSNGRLSVQ
-1359 LDDPMLHLPFTL
+1359 LEDPMLHLPLTF

-1399 TLDGFFLEAHVKL
+1399 TLEGFFLEAHVKL

-1432 SINETISQAEA
+1432 SINETIAQAEA

-1455 TLQVGGVVAMVEGE
+1455 VLQVGGVVAVVEGV

-1479 VCPYEVPVINAKG
+1479 VCPYSVPVINAKG
-1492 EAEIDLAKCK
+1492 EAEIDLVKCK
-1502 GCGTCVAECPARAIE
+1502 GCGSCVAECPARAIE
-1517 LMHFRDPQLWAKCEA
+1517 LMHFRDRQLQAKCQA
-1532 LTMEVSSEFKD
+1532 LVWSIEQRA
-1543 NSLIVS
+1543 

>member
-1 MRIAIIGKDFLN
+1 MRIAIIGKVLLMSPN
-13 MTLDAKQKIGAT
+13 ENQKIGAA

-38 LDLANSGIRVY
+38 LDLANSGIKVY

-88 LNIEIMTNA
+88 LNIEIITNSE
-97 DLVSLEGESGHFK
+97 LVSLEGEVGHFR
-110 AKIRR
+110 AKVRK
-115 HPRYVDMSKCTS
+115 HPRYVEMSKCTS
-127 CDDCTEVCPIFLP
+127 CNDCTEVCPIFLP

-190 LIQAGRYKEAL
+190 LIQAGRYQEAL

-229 KLDSPVAICSLKRF
+229 KLDTPVSICSLKRF

-251 RDELNKEAQSSE
+251 RDELEKQVTPHAQRLALDVPKEDS
-263 FGVPSDKDEGIE
+263 E
-275 RPKAKI
+275 RPKAKV

-301 YQVTIFEALPVAGG
+301 YQTTIFEALPVAGG

-336 EIIKHPH
+336 EIVHHPDI
-343 VELRLNSPIRN
+343 ELKLNSPIRN

-376 KLGIPGEDTAGVHH
+376 KLGIPGEEAAGVHH

-404 GIMEG
+404 GVVEG

-424 KVGEKTV
+424 KVGEKTI

-439 VDAARTALRLGAKE
+439 IDAARTALRLGAKK

-471 IEAAEKEGIAIQIL
+471 IEAAEREGIEIQIL
-485 TAPIEVVAKDGR
+485 TAPVEVMVKDSR
-497 VSGIRCIKMELGEPD
+497 VSGIRCIKMDLGEPD
-512 ASGRRRPIPVKDSEY
+512 ASGRRRPIPIKGSEY
-527 DIPADTMIAAVA
+527 VVPADTMIAAVA

-549 SHGLEVTAKGTFA
+549 SHGLEVTPKGTFA
-562 VDSQTLATQRPGVFA
+562 IDPHTLATNRPGIFA

-618 PLPVVDLSQEEIAQR
+618 PLPVVDLSKEEIDQM

-639 DLTPRTAV
+639 DLSPRTQI
-647 PELPERERIRDF
+647 PELPEKERIQDF

-669 QAKQEAARCLNC
+669 QAKQEAARCLAC

-702 QVDVM
+702 QAPI
-707 EELEI
+707 EELFEV

-720 YSLYRPDLSPELGYG
+720 YSLYQPELSPELGYG

-756 GGHLTRRSP
+756 GGHLTRRSS
-765 DHREPKKIAFLQC
+765 DHQEPKKIAFLQC
-778 VGSREKERDY
+778 VGSREKEHDY

-829 YFERGKEKGIQYIP
+829 YFERGKEKGIEYIP
-843 CRISGLEEDPETKDI
+843 CRISGLEEDPETKDV
-858 LIQYESSENGHA
+858 LIQYESSNGDHSINK
-870 TREERVDLVILSIGM
+870 EERVDLAILSIGM
-885 SALPDA
+885 AALPDA
-891 EKLAEASG
+891 QRLAEASG

-904 HHFCFTRD
+904 HQFCSTRD

-920 AGVFACGAFTEP
+920 SGVFACGAFTEP

-942 SGAAAKALSV
+942 SGAAAKALAV
-952 IGEARGTLVRKKE
+952 IGEARGTLVREKE
-965 YPPEREVLPDEEP
+965 YPPEREILSDEEP

-1005 SIPGVVHVENTIYT
+1005 SLPGVVHVENTIYT

-1024 LKLIQERI
+1024 LKLIQERVK
-1032 QELNLNRVVVASC
+1032 ELNLNRVVVASC

-1087 ATEKAKHLV
+1087 ATDKAKNLV
-1096 RMAIGCSRNLEPLHQ
+1096 RMAIACSKNLEPLHQ
-1111 VPRSLVHR
+1111 VPRSLVHN
-1119 CLIVGGGLAG
+1119 CLVIGGGLAG
-1129 MVAALS
+1129 MVAAMS
-1135 MAEQGYQVFLIEREK
+1135 MAEQGYPVFLVEREK
-1150 SLGGRLRQI
+1150 ELGGRLRQI
-1159 FYSGNGGDPQT
+1159 FYSGNGGDPQA
-1170 YLREI
+1170 YLRELV
-1175 IKRIENH
+1175 KRVESH

-1205 KVAQL
+1205 KIAQG
-1210 DGSSQKVLDHGA
+1210 DGSTQRVLDHGT
-1222 TIIATGGKE
+1222 TIVATGGKE
-1231 YRGKAYLL
+1231 YRGKAYFL
-1239 GEDPRVITQE
+1239 GEDSRVITQE
-1249 EFEKRLSLSDP
+1249 ELEKRLSLSDP
-1260 SVSKA
+1260 SLSKA
-1265 KSIVIIQCVGPWD
+1265 KSIVMVQCVGPWD
-1278 EDPAKIFYC
+1278 EDPDKIFYC

-1302 KELYPEASVTV
+1302 KEINPEASVTI

-1322 FKESFYTQ
+1322 FKEAFYTQ

-1339 RFGEKKKPSVF
+1339 RFDEKKKPSVL

-1359 LDDPMLHLPFTL
+1359 IEDPMLHFPLTL
-1371 HPDLLVLSEAV
+1371 HPDLLILSEAV

-1455 TLQVGGVVAMVEGE
+1455 ALQVGGVIAVVEGE

-1479 VCPYEVPVINAKG
+1479 VCPYEVPMINAKG

-1502 GCGTCVAECPARAIE
+1502 GCGSCVAECPARAIE
-1517 LMHFRDPQLWAKCEA
+1517 LMHFKDPQLWAKCQA
-1532 LTMEVSSEFKD
+1532 LIMDVAA
-1543 NSLIVS
+1543 

>member
-1 MRIAIIGKDFLN
+1 
-13 MTLDAKQKIGAT
+13 
-25 LVVGGGIAGVQAA
+25 
-38 LDLANSGIRVY
+38 
-49 LLERSPAIGGKM
+49 
-61 AQLDKTFP
+61 
-69 TNDCA
+69 
-74 MCIVSPKL
+74 
-82 VEAGRH
+82 
-88 LNIEIMTNA
+88 
-97 DLVSLEGESGHFK
+97 
-110 AKIRR
+110 
-115 HPRYVDMSKCTS
+115 
-127 CDDCTEVCPIFLP
+127 
-140 NEFNEGLDQRRA
+140 
-152 IYRPY
+152 
-157 PQAVPNTFLV
+157 
-167 TKRGTSPCKNTCPAE
+167 
-182 TSAQGYIA
+182 
-190 LIQAGRYKEAL
+190 
-201 DVVKEYNPFPA
+201 
-212 SVGRVCNHPCE
+212 
-223 EKCNRG
+223 
-229 KLDSPVAICSLKRF
+229 
-243 VADWVYEH
+243 
-251 RDELNKEAQSSE
+251 
-263 FGVPSDKDEGIE
+263 
-275 RPKAKI
+275 
-281 AIIGAGPAGLS
+281 
-292 CAHQLSRMG
+292 
-301 YQVTIFEALPVAGG
+301 
-315 MMRVGIPSYRL
+315 
-326 PRDVLQREID
+326 
-336 EIIKHPH
+336 
-343 VELRLNSPIRN
+343 
-354 INSLFDAGYSAVFL
+354 
-368 AMGAHEAQ
+368 
-376 KLGIPGEDTAGVHH
+376 
-390 GVPFL
+390 
-395 QAVSLAERH
+395 
-404 GIMEG
+404 
-409 FEDRFLIAF
+409 
-418 GIPIAP
+418 
-424 KVGEKTV
+424 
-431 VIGGGNVA
+431 
-439 VDAARTALRLGAKE
+439 
-453 VSILYRRSRDEMP
+453 MP

-471 IEAAEKEGIAIQIL
+471 IEAAEKEGIELQIL
-485 TAPIEVVAKDGR
+485 SAPVEVISKDGR
-497 VSGIRCIKMELGEPD
+497 ISGVRCIKMELGEPD
-512 ASGRRRPIPVKDSEY
+512 VSGRRRPIPIKGSEY
-527 DIPADTMIAAVA
+527 VVPADTMIAAVA

-549 SHGLEVTAKGTFA
+549 SHGLEVTPKGTFA
-562 VDSQTLATQRPGVFA
+562 VDSLTLATNRPGIFA

-618 PLPVVDLSQEEIAQR
+618 PLPVVDLSQEEINQMV
-633 IEEGKV
+633 EEGKV
-639 DLTPRTAV
+639 DLTPRTQI
-647 PELPERERIRDF
+647 PELPEKERIQDF

-669 QAKQEAARCLNC
+669 QAKQEAARCLAC

-702 QVDVM
+702 QAPV
-707 EELEI
+707 EELIEV

-720 YSLYRPDLSPELGYG
+720 YSLYRPELSPELGYG

-756 GGHLTRRSP
+756 GGHVTRRSS
-765 DHREPKKIAFLQC
+765 DHREPRKIAFLQC
-778 VGSREKERDY
+778 VGSREKEHDY

-858 LIQYESSENGHA
+858 LIQYESSNGGHSVSKG
-870 TREERVDLVILSIGM
+870 ERVDLAILSIGM

-891 EKLAEASG
+891 QRFAEASG

-904 HHFCFTRD
+904 RRFCFTRD
-912 FQPVETSR
+912 FQPLETSR
-920 AGVFACGAFTEP
+920 PGVFACGTFTEP

-942 SGAAAKALSV
+942 SGAASKALSI

-1005 SIPGVVHVENTIYT
+1005 SLPGVVHAENTIYT

-1024 LKLIQERI
+1024 LKLIQERVK
-1032 QELNLNRVVVASC
+1032 ELNLNRVVVASC

-1087 ATEKAKHLV
+1087 ATEKAKNLV
-1096 RMAIGCSRNLEPLHQ
+1096 RMAIACSKNLEPLHQ
-1111 VPRSLVHR
+1111 VPRPLVHS
-1119 CLIVGGGLAG
+1119 CLVVGGGLAG
-1129 MVAALS
+1129 MVAAMS

-1150 SLGGRLRQI
+1150 ELGGRVRQI
-1159 FYSGNGGDPQT
+1159 YYSGNGGDPQA
-1170 YLREI
+1170 YLRELI
-1175 IKRIENH
+1175 RRIECH
-1182 PRIEVLKGYQVVE
+1182 PRIEVLKGYQVVG

-1205 KVAQL
+1205 KIAQI
-1210 DGSSQKVLDHGA
+1210 DGSIERALDHGA

-1239 GEDPRVITQE
+1239 GEDSRVITQE
-1249 EFEKRLSLSDP
+1249 EFEKRISLSDP
-1260 SVSKA
+1260 SLSKA
-1265 KSIVIIQCVGPWD
+1265 KSIVMIQCVGPWD
-1278 EDPAKIFYC
+1278 EDLAKIFYC

-1302 KELYPEASVTV
+1302 KEIYPEASVTI

-1322 FKESFYTQ
+1322 FKEAFYTQ

-1339 RFGEKKKPSVF
+1339 RFDEKKKPSVS
-1350 LSNGQLSVQ
+1350 LNDGQLCVQ
-1359 LDDPMLHLPFTL
+1359 IEDPMLHLPLTL
-1371 HPDLLVLSEAV
+1371 QPDLLILSEAV

-1455 TLQVGGVVAMVEGE
+1455 ALQVGGVVAVVEGE

-1479 VCPYEVPVINAKG
+1479 VCPYEVPVINIKG

-1502 GCGTCVAECPARAIE
+1502 GCGSCAAECPARAIE
-1517 LMHFRDPQLWAKCEA
+1517 LMHFRDPQLWAKCQA
-1532 LTMEVSSEFKD
+1532 LIMD
-1543 NSLIVS
+1543 IAA

>member
-1 MRIAIIGKDFLN
+1 MSPNGNEKV
-13 MTLDAKQKIGAT
+13 GAA

-38 LDLANSGIRVY
+38 LDLANSGIKVY

-74 MCIVSPKL
+74 MCIISPKL

-88 LNIEIMTNA
+88 LNIEIITNSE
-97 DLVSLEGESGHFK
+97 LVSLEGEAGHFK
-110 AKIRR
+110 AAIRK

-127 CDDCTEVCPIFLP
+127 CNDCTEVCPIFLP
-140 NEFNEGLDQRRA
+140 NEFNEGLDQRKA

-167 TKRGTSPCKNTCPAE
+167 TKRGTSPCKHTCPAE
-182 TSAQGYIA
+182 TSAQGYVA
-190 LIQAGRYKEAL
+190 LIHAGRYKEAL

-229 KLDSPVAICSLKRF
+229 KLDSPVAICNLKRF

-251 RDELNKEAQSSE
+251 REELEKKEITPHASPPTPHDIKKE
-263 FGVPSDKDEGIE
+263 ETE
-275 RPKAKI
+275 RPKAKVGI
-281 AIIGAGPAGLS
+281 VGAGPAGLS
-292 CAHQLSRMG
+292 CAHHLARMG
-301 YQVTIFEALPVAGG
+301 YEATIFEALPVAGG

-336 EIIKHPH
+336 EILSLPG
-343 VELRLNSPIRN
+343 VELKLNTPVRN
-354 INSLFDAGYSAVFL
+354 INRLFEAGYSAVFL
-368 AMGAHEAQ
+368 AMGAHEPQ
-376 KLGIPGEDTAGVHH
+376 KLGIPGEDALGVHH

-395 QAVSLAERH
+395 QGVSLAERH
-404 GIMEG
+404 GVIEG
-409 FEDRFLIAF
+409 IEDRFIIAF

-424 KVGEKTV
+424 RVGEKTV

-439 VDAARTALRLGAKE
+439 IDAARTALRLGARE
-453 VSILYRRSRDEMP
+453 VSIVYRRSRDEMP

-471 IEAAEKEGIAIQIL
+471 VDAAEKEGIELQLL
-485 TAPIEVVAKDGR
+485 TAPIEVVVENDHVK
-497 VSGIRCIKMELGEPD
+497 GIRCVKMELGEPD
-512 ASGRRRPIPVKDSEY
+512 ATGRRRPIPIKDSEFV
-527 DIPADTMIAAVA
+527 IPANTMIAAVA

-549 SHGLEVTAKGTFA
+549 SHGLEVTPKGTFA
-562 VDSQTLATQRPGVFA
+562 VDPITLATKRPGVFA

-604 YLRGVDLLTPREQI
+604 YLRGVPLLTPREQI
-618 PLPVVDLSQEEIAQR
+618 PLPVVDLSREEIDR
-633 IEEGKV
+633 MVEEGKV
-639 DLTPRTAV
+639 DLAPRTSA
-647 PELPERERIRDF
+647 PELPEEERVRNF

-669 QAKQEAARCLNC
+669 QARLEAARCLAC

-702 QVDVM
+702 QADVI
-707 EELEI
+707 EELEV

-720 YSLYRPDLSPELGYG
+720 YSLYNPERSPELGYG

-756 GGHLTRRSP
+756 GGHVTRRSS

-778 VGSREKERDY
+778 VGSREKKRDY

-805 EHIPGVEIKIFQM
+805 EHIPGAEVKIFQM

-829 YFERGKEKGIQYIP
+829 YFERGKEKGIQYIA

-858 LIQYESSENGHA
+858 LIRFEDSNDGHSIK
-870 TREERVDLVILSIGM
+870 EERVDLVILSIGM
-885 SALPDA
+885 SPLPNIQ
-891 EKLAEASG
+891 ELAKVSD
-899 IELDP
+899 IQLDP
-904 HHFCFTRD
+904 HQFCLTRD
-912 FQPVETSR
+912 FQPTETSR
-920 AGVFACGAFTEP
+920 PGVYACGAFTEP

-942 SGAAAKALSV
+942 SGAAAKAMAT
-952 IGEARGTLVRKKE
+952 IGEARGTLIRKKE
-965 YPPEREVLPDEEP
+965 YPPEIEVTREEEP

-992 GTVDVKEVVEFAK
+992 GTIDVKAVVEFAK
-1005 SIPGVVHVENTIYT
+1005 SLPGVIHAENTIYT

-1024 LKLIQERI
+1024 LKLIQERVK
-1032 QELNLNRVVVASC
+1032 ELNLNRVVVASC

-1076 CSWVHMNLKEE
+1076 CSWVHMNLKAQ
-1087 ATEKAKHLV
+1087 ATEKAKELV
-1096 RMAIGCSRNLEPLHQ
+1096 RMAIACSRNLEPLHQ
-1111 VPRSLVHR
+1111 VPKSLIHS
-1119 CLIVGGGLAG
+1119 CLVVGGGLAG
-1129 MVAALS
+1129 MVGALS
-1135 MAEQGYQVFLIEREK
+1135 MADQGYSVYLVEREK
-1150 SLGGRLRQI
+1150 ELGGRLRQI
-1159 FYSGNGGDPQT
+1159 YDSGNGGDPQA
-1170 YLREI
+1170 YLKEL
-1175 IKRIENH
+1175 IKKVTTH
-1182 PRIEVLKGYQVVE
+1182 PRIEVLMGNQVVE

-1210 DGSSQKVLDHGA
+1210 DGRNERVLDHGA

-1260 SVSKA
+1260 SLSEA
-1265 KSIVIIQCVGPWD
+1265 KSIVVIQCVGPWD
-1278 EDPAKIFYC
+1278 EDPSKSFYC

-1295 VKNAIRI
+1295 IKNATKM
-1302 KELYPEASVTV
+1302 KELYPETAVTI

-1322 FKESFYTQ
+1322 FKEAFYTK
-1330 AREKGVLFV
+1330 AREKEVLFV
-1339 RFGEKKKPSVF
+1339 RFDDKKKPSVS
-1350 LSNGQLSVQ
+1350 LSDGRLTVQ
-1359 LDDPMLHLPFTL
+1359 LEDPMLDLPLTL

-1392 NLFKFPL
+1392 NLFKFPI
-1399 TLDGFFLEAHVKL
+1399 TLEGFFLEAHVKL

-1432 SINETISQAEA
+1432 SINETIAQAEA
-1443 ASARAATILSQE
+1443 ASARAATVLSQE
-1455 TLQVGGVVAMVEGE
+1455 MLQVGGVVAVVEGE

-1479 VCPYEVPVINAKG
+1479 VCPYSVPVINAKG
-1492 EAEIDLAKCK
+1492 EAEIDVAKCK
-1502 GCGTCVAECPARAIE
+1502 GCGGCVAECPARAIE
-1517 LMHFRDPQLWAKCEA
+1517 LMHFRDHQLQAKCEA
-1532 LTMEVSSEFKD
+1532 LMMEGTT
-1543 NSLIVS
+1543 

>member
-1 MRIAIIGKDFLN
+1 MSPNDNK
-13 MTLDAKQKIGAT
+13 KIGAA

-38 LDLANSGIRVY
+38 LDLANSGVKVY

-74 MCIVSPKL
+74 MCIISPKL

-88 LNIEIMTNA
+88 LNIEIITNSE
-97 DLVSLEGESGHFK
+97 LVSLEGEAGHFR
-110 AKIRR
+110 ATIRKQ
-115 HPRYVDMSKCTS
+115 PRYVDMRKCTS
-127 CDDCTEVCPIFLP
+127 CNDCTEVCPIFLP

-152 IYRPY
+152 IFRPY

-251 RDELNKEAQSSE
+251 RDEIDEIKDEIKKEVPSSE
-263 FGVPSDKDEGIE
+263 FQVKNQEEME
-275 RPKAKI
+275 RPKAKV
-281 AIIGAGPAGLS
+281 AIVGGGPAGLS

-301 YQVTIFEALPVAGG
+301 YPVTIFEALPVAGG

-336 EIIKHPH
+336 EILNHPS
-343 VELRLNSPIRN
+343 VELKLNTPIRN
-354 INSLFDAGYSAVFL
+354 ISSLFDAGYSAVFL
-368 AMGAHEAQ
+368 AMGAHEPQ
-376 KLGIPGEDTAGVHH
+376 KLGIPGEEASGVHY

-404 GIMEG
+404 GVMEG

-424 KVGEKTV
+424 RVGEKTV

-439 VDAARTALRLGAKE
+439 IDAARTALRLGAKE
-453 VSILYRRSRDEMP
+453 VRILYRRSKDEMP

-471 IEAAEKEGIAIQIL
+471 IEATEKEGIKIQIL

-497 VSGIRCIKMELGEPD
+497 VSEIRCIKMELGEPD
-512 ASGRRRPIPVKDSEY
+512 ASGRRRPIPIKGSEFVV
-527 DIPADTMIAAVA
+527 PADTMIASVA

-549 SHGLEVTAKGTFA
+549 THGLDVTPKGTFA
-562 VDSQTLATQRPGVFA
+562 IDTHTLATNRPGVFA

-618 PLPVVDLSQEEIAQR
+618 PLPVVDLSKEEINQMV
-633 IEEGKV
+633 EEGKAA
-639 DLTPRTAV
+639 LTPRTEV
-647 PELPERERIRDF
+647 PELPKEERVKDF

-669 QAKQEAARCLNC
+669 QAKKEAARCFAC

-702 QVDVM
+702 QAPL
-707 EELEI
+707 EEGIEV

-720 YSLYRPDLSPELGYG
+720 YSLYRPELSPELGYG

-756 GGHLTRRSP
+756 GGHVTRRSS
-765 DHREPKKIAFLQC
+765 DHREPKKIAFVQC
-778 VGSREKERDY
+778 VGSREKEHDY

-858 LIQYESSENGHA
+858 LIQYEDSKGGHSSVK
-870 TREERVDLVILSIGM
+870 EERTDLVILSIGM
-885 SALPDA
+885 SALPDVQR
-891 EKLAEASG
+891 LAEASG

-904 HHFCFTRD
+904 HQFCSTRD
-912 FQPVETSR
+912 FQPIETSR
-920 AGVFACGAFTEP
+920 PGVFACGAFTEP

-952 IGEARGTLVRKKE
+952 IGESRGTLVREKE
-965 YPPEREVLPDEEP
+965 YPPEREVSAEEEA

-1005 SIPGVVHVENTIYT
+1005 SLPGVVHVENTIYT

-1024 LKLIQERI
+1024 LKLIQERVK
-1032 QELNLNRVVVASC
+1032 ELNLNRIVVASC

-1076 CSWVHMNLKEE
+1076 CSWVHMNQKEE
-1087 ATEKAKHLV
+1087 ATEKAKNLV
-1096 RMAIGCSRNLEPLHQ
+1096 RMAIACSKNLEPLHQ
-1111 VPRSLVHR
+1111 VPRSLVHS
-1119 CLIVGGGLAG
+1119 CLVVGGGLAG
-1129 MVAALS
+1129 MVSALS

-1150 SLGGRLRQI
+1150 ELGGRLRQI
-1159 FYSGNGGDPQT
+1159 YYSGNGGDPQE
-1170 YLREI
+1170 YLREL
-1175 IKRIENH
+1175 IKKMESH
-1182 PRIEVLKGYQVVE
+1182 PRIEVLKGFQVVE

-1205 KVAQL
+1205 KIAQA
-1210 DGSSQKVLDHGA
+1210 DGSMQRILDHGA

-1231 YRGKAYLL
+1231 YQGKAYRL
-1239 GEDPRVITQE
+1239 GQDSRVITQE
-1249 EFEKRLSLSDP
+1249 EFEKRISLSDP
-1260 SVSKA
+1260 SLPKA
-1265 KSIVIIQCVGPWD
+1265 KSIVMIQCVGPWD
-1278 EDPAKIFYC
+1278 EDPSKIFYC

-1302 KELYPEASVTV
+1302 KEVYPDASVTI

-1322 FKESFYTQ
+1322 FKEAFYTQ

-1339 RFGEKKKPSVF
+1339 RFDEKKKPSVS

-1359 LDDPMLHLPFTL
+1359 IEDPMLHIPLTL
-1371 HPDLLVLSEAV
+1371 HPDLLVLSEGV

-1418 TDGLYLCGMAHYPK
+1418 TDGFYLCGMAHYPK

-1455 TLQVGGVVAMVEGE
+1455 TLQVGGVVAVVEGE

-1502 GCGTCVAECPARAIE
+1502 GCGSCVAECPARAIE

-1532 LTMEVSSEFKD
+1532 LVMGLSAERIEQRA
-1543 NSLIVS
+1543 

>member
-1 MRIAIIGKDFLN
+1 MRIAIIGKVLLMSPN
-13 MTLDAKQKIGAT
+13 ENQKIGAA

-38 LDLANSGIRVY
+38 LDLANSGIKVY

-88 LNIEIMTNA
+88 LNIEIITNSE
-97 DLVSLEGESGHFK
+97 LVSLEGEVGHFR
-110 AKIRR
+110 AKVRK
-115 HPRYVDMSKCTS
+115 HPRYVEMSKCTS
-127 CDDCTEVCPIFLP
+127 CNDCTEVCPIFLP
-140 NEFNEGLDQRRA
+140 NEFNEGLDKRRA

-190 LIQAGRYKEAL
+190 LIQAGRYQEAL

-229 KLDSPVAICSLKRF
+229 KLDTPVSICSLKRF

-251 RDELNKEAQSSE
+251 RDELEKQVTPHAQRVALDVPKEDS
-263 FGVPSDKDEGIE
+263 E
-275 RPKAKI
+275 RPKAKV

-301 YQVTIFEALPVAGG
+301 YQTTIFEALPVAGG

-336 EIIKHPH
+336 EIVHHPDI
-343 VELRLNSPIRN
+343 ELKLNSPIRN

-376 KLGIPGEDTAGVHH
+376 KLGIPGEEAAGVHH

-404 GIMEG
+404 GVVEG

-424 KVGEKTV
+424 KVGEKTI

-439 VDAARTALRLGAKE
+439 IDAARTALRLGAKK

-471 IEAAEKEGIAIQIL
+471 IEAAEREGIEIQIL
-485 TAPIEVVAKDGR
+485 TAPVEVMVKDSR
-497 VSGIRCIKMELGEPD
+497 VSGIRCIKMDLGEPD
-512 ASGRRRPIPVKDSEY
+512 ASGRRRPIPIKGSEY
-527 DIPADTMIAAVA
+527 VVPADTMIAAVA

-549 SHGLEVTAKGTFA
+549 SHGLEVTPKGTFA
-562 VDSQTLATQRPGVFA
+562 IDPHTLATNRPGIFA

-618 PLPVVDLSQEEIAQR
+618 PLPVVDLSKEEIDQM

-639 DLTPRTAV
+639 DLSPRTQI
-647 PELPERERIRDF
+647 PELPEKERIQDF

-669 QAKQEAARCLNC
+669 QAKQEAARCLAC

-702 QVDVM
+702 QAPI
-707 EELEI
+707 EELVEV

-720 YSLYRPDLSPELGYG
+720 YSLYQPELSPELGYG

-756 GGHLTRRSP
+756 GGHVTRRSS
-765 DHREPKKIAFLQC
+765 DHHEPKKIAFLQC
-778 VGSREKERDY
+778 VGSREKEHDY

-829 YFERGKEKGIQYIP
+829 YFERGKEKGIEYIP
-843 CRISGLEEDPETKDI
+843 CRISGLDEDPETKDV
-858 LIQYESSENGHA
+858 LIQYESSNGDHSINK
-870 TREERVDLVILSIGM
+870 EERVDLAILSIGM
-885 SALPDA
+885 AALPDA
-891 EKLAEASG
+891 QRLAEASG

-904 HHFCFTRD
+904 HQFCSTRD

-920 AGVFACGAFTEP
+920 SGVFACGAFTEP

-942 SGAAAKALSV
+942 SGAAAKALAV
-952 IGEARGTLVRKKE
+952 IGEARGTLVREKE
-965 YPPEREVLPDEEP
+965 YPPEREILSDEEP

-1005 SIPGVVHVENTIYT
+1005 S
-1019 CSADS
+1019 
-1024 LKLIQERI
+1024 
-1032 QELNLNRVVVASC
+1032 
-1045 TPRTHEPLF
+1045 
-1054 RDTIREVG
+1054 
-1062 LNPYL
+1062 
-1067 FEMANIRDQ
+1067 
-1076 CSWVHMNLKEE
+1076 
-1087 ATEKAKHLV
+1087 
-1096 RMAIGCSRNLEPLHQ
+1096 
-1111 VPRSLVHR
+1111 
-1119 CLIVGGGLAG
+1119 
-1129 MVAALS
+1129 
-1135 MAEQGYQVFLIEREK
+1135 
-1150 SLGGRLRQI
+1150 
-1159 FYSGNGGDPQT
+1159 
-1170 YLREI
+1170 
-1175 IKRIENH
+1175 
-1182 PRIEVLKGYQVVE
+1182 
-1195 HEGAVGNFKT
+1195 
-1205 KVAQL
+1205 
-1210 DGSSQKVLDHGA
+1210 
-1222 TIIATGGKE
+1222 
-1231 YRGKAYLL
+1231 
-1239 GEDPRVITQE
+1239 
-1249 EFEKRLSLSDP
+1249 
-1260 SVSKA
+1260 
-1265 KSIVIIQCVGPWD
+1265 
-1278 EDPAKIFYC
+1278 
-1287 SRICCSVA
+1287 
-1295 VKNAIRI
+1295 
-1302 KELYPEASVTV
+1302 
-1313 LYKDMRTYG
+1313 
-1322 FKESFYTQ
+1322 
-1330 AREKGVLFV
+1330 
-1339 RFGEKKKPSVF
+1339 
-1350 LSNGQLSVQ
+1350 
-1359 LDDPMLHLPFTL
+1359 LP
-1371 HPDLLVLSEAV
+1371 
-1382 VPNEGSKELA
+1382 
-1392 NLFKFPL
+1392 
-1399 TLDGFFLEAHVKL
+1399 
-1412 RPVDFA
+1412 
-1418 TDGLYLCGMAHYPK
+1418 
-1432 SINETISQAEA
+1432 
-1443 ASARAATILSQE
+1443 
-1455 TLQVGGVVAMVEGE
+1455 
-1469 RCAACLTCVR
+1469 
-1479 VCPYEVPVINAKG
+1479 
-1492 EAEIDLAKCK
+1492 
-1502 GCGTCVAECPARAIE
+1502 
-1517 LMHFRDPQLWAKCEA
+1517 
-1532 LTMEVSSEFKD
+1532 
-1543 NSLIVS
+1543 

>member
-1 MRIAIIGKDFLN
+1 MSAQENK
-13 MTLDAKQKIGAT
+13 KIGAA

-38 LDLANSGIRVY
+38 LDLANSGIKVY

-88 LNIEIMTNA
+88 LNIEIVTNSE
-97 DLVSLEGESGHFK
+97 LVSLEGEAGQFR

-115 HPRYVDMSKCTS
+115 HPRYVDLKKCTG
-127 CDDCTEVCPIFLP
+127 CNDCTEVCPIFLP
-140 NEFNEGLDQRRA
+140 NEFNEGLDQRKA
-152 IYRPY
+152 IYRLY

-167 TKRGTSPCKNTCPAE
+167 TKHGTSPCKHTCPAE
-182 TSAQGYIA
+182 TSAQGYVA

-229 KLDSPVAICSLKRF
+229 KLDSPVSICALKRF
-243 VADWVYEH
+243 LADWVYEH
-251 RDELNKEAQSSE
+251 REELEKEVRSSE
-263 FGVPSDKDEGIE
+263 FGVWSHEDIE
-275 RPKAKI
+275 RPKARI
-281 AIIGAGPAGLS
+281 AIVGAGPAGLS

-336 EIIKHPH
+336 EIIHH
-343 VELRLNSPIRN
+343 SNVELKLNTPVRN

-376 KLGIPGEDTAGVHH
+376 KLGIAGEDASGVHH

-395 QAVSLAERH
+395 QGVSLAERH

-409 FEDRFLIAF
+409 LEDRFIIAF

-424 KVGEKTV
+424 RVGEKTI

-439 VDAARTALRLGAKE
+439 IDAARTALRLGAKE

-466 ANSWE
+466 ANAWE
-471 IEAAEKEGIAIQIL
+471 IEAAEKEGIEIQIL
-485 TAPIEVVAKDGR
+485 TAPVEVVAEEGHVKG
-497 VSGIRCIKMELGEPD
+497 VKCVKMELGELD
-512 ASGRRRPIPVKDSEY
+512 ASGRRRPIPIKDSEF
-527 DIPADTMIAAVA
+527 IISADTMIAAVA

-549 SHGLEVTAKGTFA
+549 THGLEVTPKGTFA
-562 VDSQTLATQRPGVFA
+562 VDPHTLATNRPGVFA

-604 YLRGVDLLTPREQI
+604 YLRGVPLLTPREQI
-618 PLPVVDLSQEEIAQR
+618 PLPVVDLAKEEIDQMM
-633 IEEGKV
+633 EEGKV
-639 DLTPRTAV
+639 DLAPRTKI
-647 PELPERERIRDF
+647 PELPEQERIRDF

-669 QAKQEAARCLNC
+669 QAKQEAARCLAC

-686 CHLCVQVCK
+686 CHLCVRVCK

-702 QVDVM
+702 QADGV
-707 EELEI
+707 EEVEV

-720 YSLYRPDLSPELGYG
+720 YALYRPELSPELGYG
-735 RYPNVV
+735 RYANVV

-756 GGHLTRRSP
+756 GGHVTRRSS
-765 DHREPKKIAFLQC
+765 DHREPGKIAFLQC

-829 YFERGKEKGIQYIP
+829 YFERGKEKGIRYIP
-843 CRISGLEEDPETKDI
+843 CRISGLEEDPETKDV
-858 LIQYESSENGHA
+858 LIRYEDSNDGHSIK
-870 TREERVDLVILSIGM
+870 EERVDLAILSIGM
-885 SALPDA
+885 SPLPNID
-891 EKLAEASG
+891 ELAKASG
-899 IELDP
+899 VELDA
-904 HHFCFTRD
+904 HQFCFTRD
-912 FQPVETSR
+912 FHPVETSR
-920 AGVFACGAFTEP
+920 PGVFACGAFTEP

-942 SGAAAKALSV
+942 SGAAAKALSI

-965 YPPEREVLPDEEP
+965 YPPEKEISPEEEP

-992 GTVDVKEVVEFAK
+992 GTVDVKEVVEYAK
-1005 SIPGVVHVENTIYT
+1005 TLPGVVHSENTIYT

-1024 LKLIQERI
+1024 LKLIQERA

-1076 CSWVHMNLKEE
+1076 CSWVHINQKRE

-1096 RMAIGCSRNLEPLHQ
+1096 RMAIACSKNLEPLHQ
-1111 VPRSLVHR
+1111 VPRSLVHN
-1119 CLIVGGGLAG
+1119 CLVVGGGLAG
-1129 MVAALS
+1129 MVGALS
-1135 MAEQGYQVFLIEREK
+1135 MADQGYTVYLIEREK
-1150 SLGGRLRQI
+1150 ELGGRLRQI
-1159 FYSGNGGDPQT
+1159 YFSGDGGDPQA
-1170 YLREI
+1170 YLRDLIQGVES
-1175 IKRIENH
+1175 H
-1182 PRIEVLKGYQVVE
+1182 PKIEVLKGYQIAE

-1205 KVAQL
+1205 KVTN
-1210 DGSSQKVLDHGA
+1210 GSSQRVLDHGA
-1222 TIIATGGKE
+1222 TIIATGGRE

-1239 GEDPRVITQE
+1239 GEDSRVMTQE
-1249 EFEKRLSLSDP
+1249 ELEKKIFSSDP
-1260 SVSKA
+1260 ALSKA
-1265 KSIVIIQCVGPWD
+1265 KSVVMIQCVGPWD
-1278 EDPAKIFYC
+1278 EDPSKSFYC

-1295 VKNAIRI
+1295 IKNAIKI
-1302 KELYPEASVTV
+1302 KELHPEVSVTI
-1313 LYKDMRTYG
+1313 LYKDIRTYG
-1322 FKESFYTQ
+1322 FREAFYTK

-1339 RFGEKKKPSVF
+1339 RFDEKRKPSVS
-1350 LSNGQLSVQ
+1350 LSDGRLSVQ
-1359 LDDPMLHLPFTL
+1359 LEDPMLHLPLTF

-1382 VPNEGSKELA
+1382 VPNEGSKEIA

-1399 TLDGFFLEAHVKL
+1399 TLEGFFLEAHVKL

-1432 SINETISQAEA
+1432 SVNETIAQAEA

-1455 TLQVGGVVAMVEGE
+1455 VLEVGGVVAVVEGE

-1479 VCPYEVPVINAKG
+1479 VCPYSVPVINAKG

-1502 GCGTCVAECPARAIE
+1502 GCGSCVAECPARAIE
-1517 LMHFRDPQLWAKCEA
+1517 LMHFRESQLWAKSQA
-1532 LTMEVSSEFKD
+1532 LIIESRA
-1543 NSLIVS
+1543 

>member
-1 MRIAIIGKDFLN
+1 MSPYENPKV
-13 MTLDAKQKIGAT
+13 GAA

-38 LDLANSGIRVY
+38 LDLANSGIRVF

-88 LNIEIMTNA
+88 LNIDILTNA
-97 DLVSLEGESGHFK
+97 ELVSLEGETGHFR
-110 AKIRR
+110 ATIRK
-115 HPRYVDMSKCTS
+115 HPRYVDMEKCTS
-127 CDDCTEVCPIFLP
+127 CNDCTEVCPIFLP
-140 NEFNEGLDQRRA
+140 NEFNEGLDQRKA
-152 IYRPY
+152 IFRPY
-157 PQAVPNTFLV
+157 PQAVPNAFLV

-201 DVVKEYNPFPA
+201 DVIKEYNPFPA

-229 KLDSPVAICSLKRF
+229 KLDRPVAICSLKRF

-251 RDELNKEAQSSE
+251 RDELEKQITPHASYLASHA
-263 FGVPSDKDEGIE
+263 PDEEIE
-275 RPKAKI
+275 RPKAKV
-281 AIIGAGPAGLS
+281 AIVGAGPAGLS

-326 PRDVLQREID
+326 PRDVLQREIE
-336 EIIKHPH
+336 EIIHH
-343 VELRLNSPIRN
+343 SNVELKLNSPIRN
-354 INSLFDAGYSAVFL
+354 INSLFDAGYSAAFL

-376 KLGIPGEDTAGVHH
+376 KLGIPGEDVAGVHH

-395 QAVSLAERH
+395 QAVSLAEKH
-404 GIMEG
+404 GVMEG

-424 KVGEKTV
+424 KVGEKTI

-439 VDAARTALRLGAKE
+439 IDAARTALRLGAKE
-453 VSILYRRSRDEMP
+453 VDILYRRSRDEMP

-471 IEAAEKEGIAIQIL
+471 IEAAEKEGIEIQIL
-485 TAPIEVVAKDGR
+485 TAPVEVLAKDGR
-497 VSGIRCIKMELGEPD
+497 VSGVRCIKMELGEPD
-512 ASGRRRPIPVKDSEY
+512 ASGRRRPIPIKGSEY
-527 DIPADTMIAAVA
+527 LIPVDTMIAAVA

-549 SHGLEVTAKGTFA
+549 SHGLEVTAKGTFS
-562 VDSQTLATQRPGVFA
+562 VDPHTLATNRPGVFA

-618 PLPVVDLSQEEIAQR
+618 PLPLVDLSKEEINQM

-639 DLTPRTAV
+639 DLTPRTEI
-647 PELPERERIRDF
+647 PELPEKERIRNF

-669 QAKQEAARCLNC
+669 QAKKEAGRCLAC

-702 QVDVM
+702 QADIL
-707 EELEI
+707 EELEV

-720 YSLYRPDLSPELGYG
+720 YALYRPELSPELGYG
-735 RYPNVV
+735 RYSNVV

-756 GGHLTRRSP
+756 GGHVTRRSS

-778 VGSREKERDY
+778 VGSREKEHDY

-829 YFERGKEKGIQYIP
+829 YFERGKEKGIQYIH
-843 CRISGLEEDPETKDI
+843 CRISGLEDDPQTQDI
-858 LIQYESSENGHA
+858 IIRYESSDG
-870 TREERVDLVILSIGM
+870 TPSIKEERVDLVILSIGM
-885 SALPDA
+885 SPLPDITN
-891 EKLAEASG
+891 LAKASG
-899 IELDP
+899 IKLDP
-904 HHFCFTRD
+904 HQFCLTQD
-912 FQPVETSR
+912 FHPLETSR
-920 AGVFACGAFTEP
+920 SGVYASGAFTEP

-965 YPPEREVLPDEEP
+965 YPPEREISPEEEP

-992 GTVDVKEVVEFAK
+992 GTVNVKEVVEYAK
-1005 SIPGVVHVENTIYT
+1005 SLPGVVHAENTLYT

-1024 LKLIQERI
+1024 LKLIQGRVK
-1032 QELNLNRVVVASC
+1032 ELNLNRVVVASC

-1087 ATEKAKHLV
+1087 ATEKSKNLV
-1096 RMAIGCSRNLEPLHQ
+1096 RMAIACSKNLEPLYQ
-1111 VPRSLVHR
+1111 VPRSLVHN

-1129 MVAALS
+1129 MVSALS
-1135 MAEQGYQVFLIEREK
+1135 MADQGYTVYLIEREK
-1150 SLGGRLRQI
+1150 ELGGRLRQI
-1159 FYSGNGGDPQT
+1159 YYSGNGGDPQA
-1170 YLREI
+1170 YLRELT
-1175 IKRIENH
+1175 KRVESH
-1182 PRIEVLKGYQVVE
+1182 PRIEVLIGYQVVE

-1205 KVAQL
+1205 KITQV
-1210 DGSSQKVLDHGA
+1210 DGSMQRVLDHGA
-1222 TIIATGGKE
+1222 TIISTGGKE

-1239 GEDPRVITQE
+1239 NEDPRVITQE
-1249 EFEKRLSLSDP
+1249 EFEKRISFADP
-1260 SVSKA
+1260 SLLKA
-1265 KSIVIIQCVGPWD
+1265 QSIVMIQCVGPWD
-1278 EDPAKIFYC
+1278 EDSSKSFYC

-1302 KELYPEASVTV
+1302 KELYPETSVII

-1322 FKESFYTQ
+1322 FKEAFYTQ
-1330 AREKGVLFV
+1330 AREKGVLFF
-1339 RFGEKKKPSVF
+1339 RFDDKRKPSVS

-1359 LDDPMLHLPFTL
+1359 IEDPMLHLPLNL

-1418 TDGLYLCGMAHYPK
+1418 ADGLYLCGMAHYPK
-1432 SINETISQAEA
+1432 SINETIAQAEA
-1443 ASARAATILSQE
+1443 ASARAATILSQDM
-1455 TLQVGGVVAMVEGE
+1455 LQVGGVVAMVEGE

-1479 VCPYEVPVINAKG
+1479 VCPYSVPVINAKG

-1502 GCGTCVAECPARAIE
+1502 GCGSCVAECPAKAIE
-1517 LMHFRDPQLWAKCEA
+1517 LMHFRDGQLWAKAQA
-1532 LTMEVSSEFKD
+1532 LVMHIAES
-1543 NSLIVS
+1543 